1 MKKRMVIDIMNL
13 YEYKEILENINII
26 VIFSIPII
34 SLILYTLNQRKVM
47 LLEFA
52 IYIGELFIYL
62 YLNRY
67 IIIGNINLI
76 SMILILKFII
86 ILTIKEKLKI
96 NNFLYKFILILGLLY
111 IWNIKVEYSILIN
124 IILNIILLKYSI
136 IDCIK
141 VFNKELLDNKH
152 DLNEKKLYIKEV
164 KKKIKS
170 EKELQK
176 NYKDEILGV
185 SNKIGKSI
193 EESDIPIFILD
204 INKEFIYSNE
214 SFNQQMEDYKEDR
227 IDISKY
233 LQFKFPK
240 YKNLIDEIKKVATES
255 RGSLNIKSYDGK
267 IYRLGCTTDTID
279 ERPVI
284 ICILKD
290 ITQTTLIQNKLEESE
305 NMYKNLMD
313 VLNEGVIIHDDKNIK
328 YINDKGLEILD
339 INISEKEIYIE
350 DIKNTV
356 SKKFKERF
364 LSNIQLVIS
373 EKEEKV
379 INKIELING
388 RIVELVTTN
397 IKLNEEDLLI
407 SIVIDI
413 TELENTIMNIEQSEK
428 TYKLLLQ
435 TLPEGIVIVNPTT
448 NKHIYR
454 NEASIRMLKTIGLDK
469 LNESIKTYLKEEN
482 YGEFRRFTVDK
493 LNNIDISIAI
503 VKREEEGTLIV
514 VFRMLD
520 CEFKTIQ
527 LEKELNRIKE
537 KNKFKTEFLSNVAY
551 DIKKPIN
558 TIFEANNNLI
568 ESKGKYKSEN
578 INNHTRLVKQN
589 CYRLI
594 KLLNNV
600 EYVSRIDNGTCT
612 LELRKCDIVK
622 LLENIVKI
630 SRAYTDKKGIDI
642 SFKSDVNKKILVL
655 DTDKVEKII
664 LSILSNAIKFTDT
677 GGKIDINLYIENEQV
692 CISIKDTG
700 IGIPKDKTEII
711 FENFEQLDT
720 TLSRGCEGTGMGL
733 SVVKK
738 LANLNNIKIDVESE
752 LNKGSE
758 FKIILPN
765 NILSKNIK
773 LQDKFTQNEKIEI
786 EFSDI
791 YLNLTS

>member
-1 MKKRMVIDIMNL
+1 MNL
-13 YEYKEILENINII
+13 YKYKEILENINII

-34 SLILYTLNQRKVM
+34 SLILYTLNKRKVM
-47 LLEFA
+47 ILENL
-52 IYIGELFIYL
+52 IYIGEFFIYL
-62 YLNRY
+62 YLNSY

-76 SMILILKFII
+76 SMILILKFVI
-86 ILTIKEKLKI
+86 ILTLKEKLKI

-111 IWNIKVEYSILIN
+111 VCNIKVEYSILIN
-124 IILNIILLKYSI
+124 IILNIIILKCSI

-141 VFNKELLDNKH
+141 LFNKELLDNRH
-152 DLNEKKLYIKEV
+152 DLNQKKSYIKEV

-185 SNKIGKSI
+185 SNKISKSI

-204 INKEFIYSNE
+204 INKKFIYSNE
-214 SFNQQMEDYKEDR
+214 AFNMLIQDYKNKENR

-240 YKNLIDEIKKVATES
+240 YKNLMDEIKKIATEA
-255 RGSLNIKSYDGK
+255 RGNLNIKSYDGK
-267 IYRLGCTTDTID
+267 IYRLECITDIID

-284 ICILKD
+284 VCILKD

-313 VLNEGVIIHDDKNIK
+313 VLNEGVIIHDNKNIK

-339 INISEKEIYIE
+339 INIGKKEIFIE
-350 DIKNTV
+350 DIKNIV
-356 SKKFKERF
+356 SKKFREKF

-373 EKEEKV
+373 RKEEKV

-397 IKLNEEDLLI
+397 IKLNDEDLLI

-448 NKHIYR
+448 KKHIYR
-454 NEASIRMLKTIGLDK
+454 NEASIRMLKTIGLEK

-482 YGEFRRFTVDK
+482 YGNFRRFTIDK
-493 LNNIDISIAI
+493 LNNVDISLAI
-503 VKREEEGTLIV
+503 VKREEEGSLIV

-520 CEFKTIQ
+520 CEFKSIQ

-558 TIFEANNNLI
+558 KIFETNNNLI
-568 ESKGKYKSEN
+568 ENKGKYNSEN

-594 KLLNNV
+594 RLLNNI

-630 SRAYTDKKGIDI
+630 SKTYTDKKGIDI
-642 SFKSDVNKKILVL
+642 SFKSEVNKKILSL
-655 DTDKVEKII
+655 DIDKVEKII
-664 LSILSNAIKFTDT
+664 LNILSNAIKFTDT
-677 GGKIDINLYIENEQV
+677 GGRIDINLYMENEQV

-700 IGIPKDKTEII
+700 IGIPKDKTEVI

-738 LANLNNIKIDVESE
+738 LANLNNIKINVESE

-758 FKIILPN
+758 FIITLPN
-765 NILSKNIK
+765 NIVSKNIK
-773 LQDKFTQNEKIEI
+773 LQDKFAQGEKIDI

>member
-1 MKKRMVIDIMNL
+1 MNL
-13 YEYKEILENINII
+13 YKYKEILENINII

-34 SLILYTLNQRKVM
+34 SLILYTLNKRKVM
-47 LLEFA
+47 ILENL
-52 IYIGELFIYL
+52 IYIGEFFIYL
-62 YLNRY
+62 YLNSY

-76 SMILILKFII
+76 SVILILKFVI
-86 ILTIKEKLKI
+86 ILTLKEKLKI

-111 IWNIKVEYSILIN
+111 VCNIKVEYSILIN
-124 IILNIILLKYSI
+124 IILNIIILKCSI

-141 VFNKELLDNKH
+141 LFNKELLDNRH
-152 DLNEKKLYIKEV
+152 DLNQKKSYIKEV

-185 SNKIGKSI
+185 SNKISKSI

-204 INKEFIYSNE
+204 INKKFIYSNE
-214 SFNQQMEDYKEDR
+214 AFNMLIQDYKNKENR

-240 YKNLIDEIKKVATES
+240 YKNLMDEIKKIATEA
-255 RGSLNIKSYDGK
+255 RGNLNIKSYDGK
-267 IYRLGCTTDTID
+267 IYRLECITDIID

-284 ICILKD
+284 VCILKD

-313 VLNEGVIIHDDKNIK
+313 VLNEGVIIHDNKNIK
-328 YINDKGLEILD
+328 YINDKGLGILD
-339 INISEKEIYIE
+339 INISKKEIFIE
-350 DIKNTV
+350 DIKNIV
-356 SKKFKERF
+356 SKKFREKF

-373 EKEEKV
+373 RKEEKV

-397 IKLNEEDLLI
+397 IKLNDEDLLI

-448 NKHIYR
+448 KKHIYR
-454 NEASIRMLKTIGLDK
+454 NEASIRMLKTIGLEK

-482 YGEFRRFTVDK
+482 YGNFRRFTIDK
-493 LNNIDISIAI
+493 LNNVDISLAI
-503 VKREEEGTLIV
+503 VKREEEGSLIV

-520 CEFKTIQ
+520 CEFKSIQ

-558 TIFEANNNLI
+558 KIFETNNNLI
-568 ESKGKYKSEN
+568 ENKGKYNSEN

-594 KLLNNV
+594 RLLNNI

-630 SRAYTDKKGIDI
+630 SKTYTDKKGIDI
-642 SFKSDVNKKILVL
+642 SFKSEVNKKILSL
-655 DTDKVEKII
+655 DIDKVEKII
-664 LSILSNAIKFTDT
+664 LNILSNAIKFTDT
-677 GGKIDINLYIENEQV
+677 GGRIDINLYMENEQV

-700 IGIPKDKTEII
+700 IGIPKDKTEVI

-738 LANLNNIKIDVESE
+738 LANLNNIKINVESE

-758 FKIILPN
+758 FIITLPN
-765 NILSKNIK
+765 NIVSKNIK
-773 LQDKFTQNEKIEI
+773 LQDKFAQDEKIDI

>member
-1 MKKRMVIDIMNL
+1 MNL
-13 YEYKEILENINII
+13 YKYKEILENINII

-34 SLILYTLNQRKVM
+34 SLILYTLNKRKVM
-47 LLEFA
+47 ILENL
-52 IYIGELFIYL
+52 IYIGEFFIYL
-62 YLNRY
+62 YLNSY

-76 SMILILKFII
+76 SMILILKFVI
-86 ILTIKEKLKI
+86 ILTLKEKLKI

-111 IWNIKVEYSILIN
+111 VCNIKVEYSILIN
-124 IILNIILLKYSI
+124 IILNIIILKCSI

-141 VFNKELLDNKH
+141 LFNKELLDNRH
-152 DLNEKKLYIKEV
+152 DLNQKKSYIKEV

-185 SNKIGKSI
+185 SNKISKSI

-204 INKEFIYSNE
+204 INKKFIYSNE
-214 SFNQQMEDYKEDR
+214 AFNMLIQDYKNKENR

-240 YKNLIDEIKKVATES
+240 YKNLMDEIKKIATEA
-255 RGSLNIKSYDGK
+255 RGNLNIKSYDGK
-267 IYRLGCTTDTID
+267 IYRLECITDIID

-284 ICILKD
+284 VCILKD

-313 VLNEGVIIHDDKNIK
+313 VLNEGVIIHDNKNIK

-339 INISEKEIYIE
+339 INIGKKEIFIE
-350 DIKNTV
+350 DIKNIV
-356 SKKFKERF
+356 SKKFREKF

-373 EKEEKV
+373 RKEEKV

-397 IKLNEEDLLI
+397 IKLNAEDLLI

-448 NKHIYR
+448 KKHIYR
-454 NEASIRMLKTIGLDK
+454 NEASIRMLKTIGLEK

-482 YGEFRRFTVDK
+482 YGNFRRFTIDK
-493 LNNIDISIAI
+493 LNNVDISLAI
-503 VKREEEGTLIV
+503 VKREEEGSLIV

-520 CEFKTIQ
+520 CEFKSTQ

-558 TIFEANNNLI
+558 KIFETNNNLI
-568 ESKGKYKSEN
+568 ENKGKYNSEN

-594 KLLNNV
+594 RLLSNV

-622 LLENIVKI
+622 LVENIVKI
-630 SRAYTDKKGIDI
+630 SKTYTDKKGIDI
-642 SFKSDVNKKILVL
+642 SFKSEVNKKILSL
-655 DTDKVEKII
+655 DIDKVEKII
-664 LSILSNAIKFTDT
+664 LNILSNAIKFTDT
-677 GGKIDINLYIENEQV
+677 GGKIDINLYMHNEQV

-700 IGIPKDKTEII
+700 IGIPKDKTEVI

-738 LANLNNIKIDVESE
+738 LANLNNIKINVESE

-758 FKIILPN
+758 FIITLPN
-765 NILSKNIK
+765 NIVSKNIK
-773 LQDKFTQNEKIEI
+773 LQDKFAQDEKIDI

>member
-1 MKKRMVIDIMNL
+1 MNL
-13 YEYKEILENINII
+13 YKYKEILENINII

-34 SLILYTLNQRKVM
+34 SLILYTLNKRKVM
-47 LLEFA
+47 ILENL
-52 IYIGELFIYL
+52 IYIGEFFIYL
-62 YLNRY
+62 YLNSY

-76 SMILILKFII
+76 SMILILKFVI
-86 ILTIKEKLKI
+86 ILTLKEKLKI

-111 IWNIKVEYSILIN
+111 VCNIKVEYSILIN
-124 IILNIILLKYSI
+124 IILNIIILKCSI

-141 VFNKELLDNKH
+141 LFNKELLDNRH
-152 DLNEKKLYIKEV
+152 DLNQKKSYIKEV

-185 SNKIGKSI
+185 SNKISKSI

-204 INKEFIYSNE
+204 INKKFIYSNE
-214 SFNQQMEDYKEDR
+214 AFNMLIQDYKNKENR

-240 YKNLIDEIKKVATES
+240 YKNLMDEIKKIVTEA
-255 RGSLNIKSYDGK
+255 RGNLNIKSYDGK
-267 IYRLGCTTDTID
+267 IYRLECITDIID

-284 ICILKD
+284 VCILKD

-313 VLNEGVIIHDDKNIK
+313 VLNEGVIIHDNKNIK

-339 INISEKEIYIE
+339 INISKKEIFIE
-350 DIKNTV
+350 DIKNIV
-356 SKKFKERF
+356 SKKFREKF

-373 EKEEKV
+373 RKEEKV

-397 IKLNEEDLLI
+397 IKLNDEDLLI

-448 NKHIYR
+448 KKHIYR
-454 NEASIRMLKTIGLDK
+454 NEASIRMLKTIGLEK

-482 YGEFRRFTVDK
+482 YGNFRRFTIDK
-493 LNNIDISIAI
+493 LNNVDISLAI
-503 VKREEEGTLIV
+503 VKREEEGSLIV

-520 CEFKTIQ
+520 CEFKSIQ

-558 TIFEANNNLI
+558 KIFETNNNLI
-568 ESKGKYKSEN
+568 ENKGKYNSEN

-594 KLLNNV
+594 RLLNNI

-630 SRAYTDKKGIDI
+630 SKTYTDKKGIDI
-642 SFKSDVNKKILVL
+642 SFKSEVNKKILSL
-655 DTDKVEKII
+655 DIDKVEKII
-664 LSILSNAIKFTDT
+664 LNILSNAIKFTDT
-677 GGKIDINLYIENEQV
+677 GGRIDINLYMENEQV

-700 IGIPKDKTEII
+700 IGIPKDKTEVI

-738 LANLNNIKIDVESE
+738 LANLNNIKINVESE

-758 FKIILPN
+758 FIITLPN
-765 NILSKNIK
+765 NIVSKNIK
-773 LQDKFTQNEKIEI
+773 LQDKFAQDEKIDI

>member
-1 MKKRMVIDIMNL
+1 MVINIMNL
-13 YEYKEILENINII
+13 YKYKEILENINII

-34 SLILYTLNQRKVM
+34 SLILYTLNKRKVM
-47 LLEFA
+47 ILENL
-52 IYIGELFIYL
+52 IYIGEFFIYL
-62 YLNRY
+62 YLNSY

-76 SMILILKFII
+76 SMILILKFVI
-86 ILTIKEKLKI
+86 ILTLKEKLKI

-111 IWNIKVEYSILIN
+111 VCNIKVEYSILIN
-124 IILNIILLKYSI
+124 IILNIIILKCSI

-141 VFNKELLDNKH
+141 LFNKELLDNRH
-152 DLNEKKLYIKEV
+152 DLNQKKSYIKEV

-185 SNKIGKSI
+185 SNKISKSI

-204 INKEFIYSNE
+204 INKKFIYSNE
-214 SFNQQMEDYKEDR
+214 AFNMLIQDYKNKENR

-240 YKNLIDEIKKVATES
+240 YKNLMDEIKKIATEA
-255 RGSLNIKSYDGK
+255 RGNLNIKSYDGK
-267 IYRLGCTTDTID
+267 IYRLECITDIID

-284 ICILKD
+284 VCILKD

-313 VLNEGVIIHDDKNIK
+313 VLNEGVIIHDNKNIK
-328 YINDKGLEILD
+328 YINDKGLGILD
-339 INISEKEIYIE
+339 INISKKEIFIE
-350 DIKNTV
+350 DIKNIV
-356 SKKFKERF
+356 SKKFREKF

-373 EKEEKV
+373 RKEEKV

-397 IKLNEEDLLI
+397 IKLNDEDLLI

-448 NKHIYR
+448 KKHIYR
-454 NEASIRMLKTIGLDK
+454 NEASIRMLKTIGLEK

-482 YGEFRRFTVDK
+482 YGNFRRFTIDK
-493 LNNIDISIAI
+493 LNNVDISLAI
-503 VKREEEGTLIV
+503 VKREEEGSLIV

-520 CEFKTIQ
+520 CEFKSIQ

-558 TIFEANNNLI
+558 KIFETNNNLI
-568 ESKGKYKSEN
+568 ENKGKYNSEN

-594 KLLNNV
+594 RLLNNI

-630 SRAYTDKKGIDI
+630 SKTYTDKKGIDI
-642 SFKSDVNKKILVL
+642 SFKSEVNKKILSL
-655 DTDKVEKII
+655 DIDKVEKII
-664 LSILSNAIKFTDT
+664 LNILSNAIKFTDT
-677 GGKIDINLYIENEQV
+677 GGRIDINLYMENEQV

-700 IGIPKDKTEII
+700 IGIPKDKTEVI

-738 LANLNNIKIDVESE
+738 LANLNNIKINVESE

-758 FKIILPN
+758 FIITLPN
-765 NILSKNIK
+765 NIVSKNIK
-773 LQDKFTQNEKIEI
+773 LQDKFAQDEKIDI

>member
-1 MKKRMVIDIMNL
+1 MNL
-13 YEYKEILENINII
+13 YKYKEILENINII

-34 SLILYTLNQRKVM
+34 SLILYTLNKRKVM
-47 LLEFA
+47 ILENL
-52 IYIGELFIYL
+52 IYIGEFFIYL
-62 YLNRY
+62 YLNSY

-76 SMILILKFII
+76 SMILILKFVI
-86 ILTIKEKLKI
+86 ILTLKEKLKI

-111 IWNIKVEYSILIN
+111 VCNIKVEYSILIN
-124 IILNIILLKYSI
+124 IILNIIILKCSI

-141 VFNKELLDNKH
+141 LFNKELLDNRH
-152 DLNEKKLYIKEV
+152 DLNQKKSYIKEV

-185 SNKIGKSI
+185 SNKISKSI

-204 INKEFIYSNE
+204 INKKFIYSNE
-214 SFNQQMEDYKEDR
+214 AFNMLIQDYKNKENR

-240 YKNLIDEIKKVATES
+240 YKNLMDEIKKIVTEA
-255 RGSLNIKSYDGK
+255 RGNLNIKSYDGK
-267 IYRLGCTTDTID
+267 IYRLECITDIID
-279 ERPVI
+279 ERLVI
-284 ICILKD
+284 VCILKD

-313 VLNEGVIIHDDKNIK
+313 VLNEGVIIHDNKNIK

-339 INISEKEIYIE
+339 INIGKKEIFIE
-350 DIKNTV
+350 DIKNIV
-356 SKKFKERF
+356 SKKFREKF

-373 EKEEKV
+373 RKEEKV

-397 IKLNEEDLLI
+397 IKLNDEDLLI

-448 NKHIYR
+448 KKHIYR
-454 NEASIRMLKTIGLDK
+454 NEASIRMLKTIGLEK

-482 YGEFRRFTVDK
+482 YGNFRRFTIDK
-493 LNNIDISIAI
+493 LNNVDISLAI
-503 VKREEEGTLIV
+503 VKREEEGSLIV

-520 CEFKTIQ
+520 CEFKSTQ

-558 TIFEANNNLI
+558 KIFETNNNLI
-568 ESKGKYKSEN
+568 ENKGKYNSEN

-594 KLLNNV
+594 RLLSNV

-622 LLENIVKI
+622 LVENIVKI
-630 SRAYTDKKGIDI
+630 SKTYTDKKGIDI
-642 SFKSDVNKKILVL
+642 SFKSEVNKKILSL
-655 DTDKVEKII
+655 DIDKVEKII
-664 LSILSNAIKFTDT
+664 LNILSNAIKFTDT
-677 GGKIDINLYIENEQV
+677 GGRIDINLYMENEQV

-700 IGIPKDKTEII
+700 IGIPKDKTEVI

-738 LANLNNIKIDVESE
+738 LANLNNIKINVESE

-758 FKIILPN
+758 FIITLPN
-765 NILSKNIK
+765 NIVSKNIK
-773 LQDKFTQNEKIEI
+773 LQDKFAQDEKIDI

>member
-1 MKKRMVIDIMNL
+1 MNL
-13 YEYKEILENINII
+13 YKYKEILENINII

-34 SLILYTLNQRKVM
+34 SLILYTLNKRKVM
-47 LLEFA
+47 ILENL
-52 IYIGELFIYL
+52 IYIGEFFIYL
-62 YLNRY
+62 YLNSY

-76 SMILILKFII
+76 SVILILKFVI
-86 ILTIKEKLKI
+86 ILTLKEKLKI

-111 IWNIKVEYSILIN
+111 VCNIKVEYSILIN
-124 IILNIILLKYSI
+124 IILNIIILKCSI

-141 VFNKELLDNKH
+141 LSNKELLDNRH
-152 DLNEKKLYIKEV
+152 DLNQKKSYIKEV

-185 SNKIGKSI
+185 SNKISKSI

-204 INKEFIYSNE
+204 INKKFIYSNE
-214 SFNQQMEDYKEDR
+214 AFNMLIQDYKNKENR

-240 YKNLIDEIKKVATES
+240 YKNLMDEIKKIATEA
-255 RGSLNIKSYDGK
+255 RGNLNIKSYDGK
-267 IYRLGCTTDTID
+267 IYRLECITDIID

-284 ICILKD
+284 VCILKD

-313 VLNEGVIIHDDKNIK
+313 VLNEGVIIHDNKNIK

-339 INISEKEIYIE
+339 INIGKKEIFIE
-350 DIKNTV
+350 DIKNIV
-356 SKKFKERF
+356 SKKFREKF

-373 EKEEKV
+373 RKEEKV

-397 IKLNEEDLLI
+397 IKLNDEDLLI

-448 NKHIYR
+448 KKHIYR
-454 NEASIRMLKTIGLDK
+454 NEASIRMLKTIGLEK

-482 YGEFRRFTVDK
+482 YGNFRRFTIDK
-493 LNNIDISIAI
+493 LNNVDISLAI
-503 VKREEEGTLIV
+503 VKREEEGSLIV

-520 CEFKTIQ
+520 CEFKSTQ

-558 TIFEANNNLI
+558 KIFETNNNLI
-568 ESKGKYKSEN
+568 ENKGKYNSEN

-594 KLLNNV
+594 RLLSNV

-622 LLENIVKI
+622 LVENIVKI
-630 SRAYTDKKGIDI
+630 SKTYTDKKGIDI
-642 SFKSDVNKKILVL
+642 SFKSEVNKKILSL
-655 DTDKVEKII
+655 DIDKVEKII
-664 LSILSNAIKFTDT
+664 LNILSNAIKFTDT
-677 GGKIDINLYIENEQV
+677 GGKIDINLYMHNEQV

-700 IGIPKDKTEII
+700 IGIPKDKTEVI

-738 LANLNNIKIDVESE
+738 LANLNNIKINVESE

-758 FKIILPN
+758 FIITLPN
-765 NILSKNIK
+765 NIVSKNIK
-773 LQDKFTQNEKIEI
+773 LQDKFAQDEKIDI

>member
-1 MKKRMVIDIMNL
+1 MNL
-13 YEYKEILENINII
+13 YKYKEILENINII

-34 SLILYTLNQRKVM
+34 SLILYTLNKRKVM
-47 LLEFA
+47 ILENL
-52 IYIGELFIYL
+52 IYIGEFFIYL
-62 YLNRY
+62 YLNSY

-76 SMILILKFII
+76 SVILILKFVI
-86 ILTIKEKLKI
+86 ILTLKEKLKI

-111 IWNIKVEYSILIN
+111 VCNIKVEYSILIN
-124 IILNIILLKYSI
+124 IILNIIILKCSI

-141 VFNKELLDNKH
+141 LFNKELLDNRH
-152 DLNEKKLYIKEV
+152 DLNQKKSYIKEV

-185 SNKIGKSI
+185 SNKISKSI

-204 INKEFIYSNE
+204 INKKFIYSNE
-214 SFNQQMEDYKEDR
+214 AFNMLIQDYKNKENR

-240 YKNLIDEIKKVATES
+240 YKNLMDEIKKIATEA
-255 RGSLNIKSYDGK
+255 RGNLNIKSYDGK
-267 IYRLGCTTDTID
+267 IYRLECITDIID

-284 ICILKD
+284 VCILKD

-313 VLNEGVIIHDDKNIK
+313 VLNEGVIIHDNKNIK

-339 INISEKEIYIE
+339 INIGKKEIFIE
-350 DIKNTV
+350 DIKNIV
-356 SKKFKERF
+356 SKKFREKF

-373 EKEEKV
+373 RKEEKV

-397 IKLNEEDLLI
+397 IKLNDEDLLI

-448 NKHIYR
+448 KKHIYR
-454 NEASIRMLKTIGLDK
+454 NEASIRMLKTIGLEK

-482 YGEFRRFTVDK
+482 YGNFRRFTIDK
-493 LNNIDISIAI
+493 LNNVDISLAI
-503 VKREEEGTLIV
+503 VKREEEGSLIV

-520 CEFKTIQ
+520 CEFKSTQ

-558 TIFEANNNLI
+558 KIFETNNNLI
-568 ESKGKYKSEN
+568 ENKGKYNSEN

-594 KLLNNV
+594 RLLSNV

-630 SRAYTDKKGIDI
+630 SKTYTDKKGIDI
-642 SFKSDVNKKILVL
+642 SFKSEVNKKILSL
-655 DTDKVEKII
+655 DIDKVEKII
-664 LSILSNAIKFTDT
+664 LNILSNAIKFTDT
-677 GGKIDINLYIENEQV
+677 GGRIDINLYMENEEV

-700 IGIPKDKTEII
+700 IGIPKDKTEVI

-738 LANLNNIKIDVESE
+738 LANLNNIKINVESE

-758 FKIILPN
+758 FIITLPN
-765 NILSKNIK
+765 NIVSKNIK
-773 LQDKFTQNEKIEI
+773 LQDKFAQDEKIDI

>member
-1 MKKRMVIDIMNL
+1 MNL
-13 YEYKEILENINII
+13 YKYKEILENINII

-34 SLILYTLNQRKVM
+34 SLILYTLNKRKVM
-47 LLEFA
+47 ILENL
-52 IYIGELFIYL
+52 IYIGEFFIYL
-62 YLNRY
+62 YLNSY

-76 SMILILKFII
+76 SVILILKFVI
-86 ILTIKEKLKI
+86 ILTLKEKLKI

-111 IWNIKVEYSILIN
+111 VCNIKVEYSILIN
-124 IILNIILLKYSI
+124 IILNIIILKCSI

-141 VFNKELLDNKH
+141 LFNKELLDNRH
-152 DLNEKKLYIKEV
+152 DLNQKKSYIKEV

-185 SNKIGKSI
+185 SNKISKSI

-204 INKEFIYSNE
+204 INKKFIYSNE
-214 SFNQQMEDYKEDR
+214 AFNMLIQDYKNKENR

-240 YKNLIDEIKKVATES
+240 YKNLMDEIKKIATEA
-255 RGSLNIKSYDGK
+255 RGNLNIKSYDGK
-267 IYRLGCTTDTID
+267 IYRLECITDIID

-284 ICILKD
+284 VCILKD

-313 VLNEGVIIHDDKNIK
+313 VLNEGVIIHDNKNIK

-339 INISEKEIYIE
+339 INIGKKEIFIE
-350 DIKNTV
+350 DIKNIV
-356 SKKFKERF
+356 SKKFREKF

-373 EKEEKV
+373 KKEEKV

-397 IKLNEEDLLI
+397 IKLNDEDLLI

-448 NKHIYR
+448 KKHIYR
-454 NEASIRMLKTIGLDK
+454 NEASIRMLKTIGLEK

-482 YGEFRRFTVDK
+482 YGNFRRFTIDK
-493 LNNIDISIAI
+493 LNNVDISLAI
-503 VKREEEGTLIV
+503 VKREEEGSLIV

-520 CEFKTIQ
+520 CEFKSTQ

-558 TIFEANNNLI
+558 KIFETNNNLI
-568 ESKGKYKSEN
+568 ENKGKYNSEN

-594 KLLNNV
+594 RLLSNV

-622 LLENIVKI
+622 LVENIVKI
-630 SRAYTDKKGIDI
+630 SKTYTDKKGIDI
-642 SFKSDVNKKILVL
+642 SFKSEVNKKILSL
-655 DTDKVEKII
+655 DIDKVEKII
-664 LSILSNAIKFTDT
+664 LNILSNAIKFTDT
-677 GGKIDINLYIENEQV
+677 GGRIDINLYMENEQV

-700 IGIPKDKTEII
+700 IGIPKDKTEVI

-738 LANLNNIKIDVESE
+738 LANLNNIKINVESE

-758 FKIILPN
+758 FIITLPN
-765 NILSKNIK
+765 NIVSKNIK
-773 LQDKFTQNEKIEI
+773 LQDKFAQDEKIDI

>member
-1 MKKRMVIDIMNL
+1 MNL
-13 YEYKEILENINII
+13 YKYKEILENINII

-34 SLILYTLNQRKVM
+34 SLILYTLNKRKVM
-47 LLEFA
+47 ILKNL
-52 IYIGELFIYL
+52 IYIGEFFIYL
-62 YLNRY
+62 YLNSY

-76 SMILILKFII
+76 SMILILKFVI
-86 ILTIKEKLKI
+86 ILTLKEKLKI

-111 IWNIKVEYSILIN
+111 VCNIKVEYSILIN
-124 IILNIILLKYSI
+124 IILNIIILKCSI

-141 VFNKELLDNKH
+141 LFNKELLDNRH
-152 DLNEKKLYIKEV
+152 DLNQKKSYIKEV

-185 SNKIGKSI
+185 SNKISQSI

-204 INKEFIYSNE
+204 INKKFIYSNE
-214 SFNQQMEDYKEDR
+214 AFNMLIQDYKNKENR

-240 YKNLIDEIKKVATES
+240 YKNLMDEIKKIATEA
-255 RGSLNIKSYDGK
+255 RGNLNIKSYDGK
-267 IYRLGCTTDTID
+267 IYRLECITDIID

-284 ICILKD
+284 VCILKD

-313 VLNEGVIIHDDKNIK
+313 VLNEGVIIHDNKNIK

-339 INISEKEIYIE
+339 INIGKKEIFIE
-350 DIKNTV
+350 DIKNIV
-356 SKKFKERF
+356 SKKFREKF

-373 EKEEKV
+373 RKEEKV

-397 IKLNEEDLLI
+397 IKLNDEDLLI

-448 NKHIYR
+448 KKHIYR
-454 NEASIRMLKTIGLDK
+454 NEASIRMLKTIGLEK

-482 YGEFRRFTVDK
+482 YGNFRRFTIDK
-493 LNNIDISIAI
+493 LNNVDISLAI
-503 VKREEEGTLIV
+503 VKREEEGSLIV

-520 CEFKTIQ
+520 CEFKSIQ

-558 TIFEANNNLI
+558 KIFETNNNLI
-568 ESKGKYKSEN
+568 ENKGKYNSEN

-594 KLLNNV
+594 RLLNNI

-612 LELRKCDIVK
+612 LDLRKCDIVK

-630 SRAYTDKKGIDI
+630 SKTYTDKKGIDI
-642 SFKSDVNKKILVL
+642 SFKSEVNKKILSL
-655 DTDKVEKII
+655 DIDKVEKII
-664 LSILSNAIKFTDT
+664 LNILSNAIKFTDT
-677 GGKIDINLYIENEQV
+677 GGKIDINLYMENEQV

-700 IGIPKDKTEII
+700 IGIPKDKTEVI

-738 LANLNNIKIDVESE
+738 LANLNNIKINVESE

-758 FKIILPN
+758 FIITLPN
-765 NILSKNIK
+765 NIVSKNIK
-773 LQDKFTQNEKIEI
+773 LQDKFAQDEKIDI

>member
-1 MKKRMVIDIMNL
+1 MNL
-13 YEYKEILENINII
+13 YKYKEILENINII

-34 SLILYTLNQRKVM
+34 SLILYTLNKRKVM
-47 LLEFA
+47 ILENL
-52 IYIGELFIYL
+52 IYIGEFFIYL
-62 YLNRY
+62 YLNSY

-76 SMILILKFII
+76 SVILILKFVI
-86 ILTIKEKLKI
+86 ILTLKEKLKI

-111 IWNIKVEYSILIN
+111 VCNIKVEYSILIN
-124 IILNIILLKYSI
+124 IILNIIILKCSI

-141 VFNKELLDNKH
+141 LFNKELLDNRH
-152 DLNEKKLYIKEV
+152 DLNQKKSYIKEV

-185 SNKIGKSI
+185 SNKISKSI

-204 INKEFIYSNE
+204 INKKFIYSNE
-214 SFNQQMEDYKEDR
+214 AFNMLIQDYKNKENR

-240 YKNLIDEIKKVATES
+240 YKNLMDEIKKIVTEA
-255 RGSLNIKSYDGK
+255 RGNLNIKSYDGK
-267 IYRLGCTTDTID
+267 IYRLECITDIID
-279 ERPVI
+279 ERLVI
-284 ICILKD
+284 VCILKD

-313 VLNEGVIIHDDKNIK
+313 VLNEGVIIHDNKNIK

-339 INISEKEIYIE
+339 INIGKKEIFIE
-350 DIKNTV
+350 DIKNIV
-356 SKKFKERF
+356 SKKFREKF

-373 EKEEKV
+373 RKEEKV

-397 IKLNEEDLLI
+397 IKLNAEDLLI

-448 NKHIYR
+448 KKHIYR
-454 NEASIRMLKTIGLDK
+454 NEASIRMLKTIGLEK

-482 YGEFRRFTVDK
+482 YGNFRRFTIDK
-493 LNNIDISIAI
+493 LNNVDISLAI
-503 VKREEEGTLIV
+503 VKREEEGSLIV

-520 CEFKTIQ
+520 CEFKSIQ

-558 TIFEANNNLI
+558 KIFETNNNLI
-568 ESKGKYKSEN
+568 ENKGKYNSEN

-594 KLLNNV
+594 RLLNNI

-630 SRAYTDKKGIDI
+630 SKTYTDKKGIDI
-642 SFKSDVNKKILVL
+642 SFKSEVNKKILSL
-655 DTDKVEKII
+655 DIDKVEKII
-664 LSILSNAIKFTDT
+664 LNILSNAIKFTDT
-677 GGKIDINLYIENEQV
+677 GGRIDINLYMENEQV

-700 IGIPKDKTEII
+700 IGIPKDKTEVI

-738 LANLNNIKIDVESE
+738 LANLNNIKINVESE

-758 FKIILPN
+758 FIITLPN
-765 NILSKNIK
+765 NIVSKNIK
-773 LQDKFTQNEKIEI
+773 LQDKFAQDEKIDI

>member
-1 MKKRMVIDIMNL
+1 MVINIMNL
-13 YEYKEILENINII
+13 YKYKEILENINII

-34 SLILYTLNQRKVM
+34 SLILYTLNKRKVM
-47 LLEFA
+47 ILENL
-52 IYIGELFIYL
+52 IYIGEFFIYL
-62 YLNRY
+62 YLNSY

-76 SMILILKFII
+76 SMILILKFVI
-86 ILTIKEKLKI
+86 ILTLKEKLKI

-111 IWNIKVEYSILIN
+111 VCNIKVEYSILIN
-124 IILNIILLKYSI
+124 IILNIIILKCSI

-141 VFNKELLDNKH
+141 LFNKELLDNRH
-152 DLNEKKLYIKEV
+152 DLNQKKSYIKEV

-185 SNKIGKSI
+185 SNKISKSI

-204 INKEFIYSNE
+204 INKKFIYSNE
-214 SFNQQMEDYKEDR
+214 AFNMLIQDYKNKENR

-240 YKNLIDEIKKVATES
+240 YKNLMDEIKKIVTEA
-255 RGSLNIKSYDGK
+255 RGNLNIKSYDGK
-267 IYRLGCTTDTID
+267 IYRLECITDIID
-279 ERPVI
+279 ERLVI
-284 ICILKD
+284 VCILKD

-313 VLNEGVIIHDDKNIK
+313 VLNEGVIIHDNKNIK

-339 INISEKEIYIE
+339 INISKKEIFIE
-350 DIKNTV
+350 DIKNIV
-356 SKKFKERF
+356 SKKFREKF

-373 EKEEKV
+373 RKEEKV

-397 IKLNEEDLLI
+397 IKLNDEDLLI

-448 NKHIYR
+448 KKHIYR
-454 NEASIRMLKTIGLDK
+454 NEASIRMLKTIGLEK

-482 YGEFRRFTVDK
+482 YGNFRRFTIDK
-493 LNNIDISIAI
+493 LNNVDISLAI
-503 VKREEEGTLIV
+503 VKREEEGSLIV

-520 CEFKTIQ
+520 CEFKSIQ

-558 TIFEANNNLI
+558 KIFETNNNLI
-568 ESKGKYKSEN
+568 ENKGKYNSEN

-594 KLLNNV
+594 RLLNNI

-630 SRAYTDKKGIDI
+630 SKTYTDKKGIDI
-642 SFKSDVNKKILVL
+642 SFKSEVNKKILSL
-655 DTDKVEKII
+655 DIDKVEKII
-664 LSILSNAIKFTDT
+664 LNILSNAIKFTDT
-677 GGKIDINLYIENEQV
+677 GGRIDINLYMENEQV

-700 IGIPKDKTEII
+700 IGIPKDKTEVI

-738 LANLNNIKIDVESE
+738 LANLNNIKINVESE

-758 FKIILPN
+758 FIITLPN
-765 NILSKNIK
+765 NIVSKNIK
-773 LQDKFTQNEKIEI
+773 LQDKFAQDEKIDI

>member
-1 MKKRMVIDIMNL
+1 MNL
-13 YEYKEILENINII
+13 YKYKEILENINII

-34 SLILYTLNQRKVM
+34 SLILYTLNKRKVM
-47 LLEFA
+47 ILENL
-52 IYIGELFIYL
+52 IYIGEFFIYL
-62 YLNRY
+62 YLNSY

-76 SMILILKFII
+76 SMILILKFVI
-86 ILTIKEKLKI
+86 ILTLKEKLKI

-111 IWNIKVEYSILIN
+111 VCNIKVEYSILIN
-124 IILNIILLKYSI
+124 IILNIIILKCSI

-141 VFNKELLDNKH
+141 LFNKELLDNRH
-152 DLNEKKLYIKEV
+152 DLNQKKSYIKEV

-185 SNKIGKSI
+185 SNKISKSI

-204 INKEFIYSNE
+204 INKKFIYSNE
-214 SFNQQMEDYKEDR
+214 AFNMLIQDYKNKENR

-240 YKNLIDEIKKVATES
+240 YKNLMDEIKKIVTEA
-255 RGSLNIKSYDGK
+255 RGNLNIKSYDGK
-267 IYRLGCTTDTID
+267 IYRLECITDIID
-279 ERPVI
+279 ERLVI
-284 ICILKD
+284 VCILKD

-313 VLNEGVIIHDDKNIK
+313 VLNEGVIIHDNKNIK

-339 INISEKEIYIE
+339 INISKKEIFIE
-350 DIKNTV
+350 DIKNIV
-356 SKKFKERF
+356 SKKFREKF

-373 EKEEKV
+373 RKEEKV

-397 IKLNEEDLLI
+397 IKLNDEDLLI

-448 NKHIYR
+448 KKHIYR
-454 NEASIRMLKTIGLDK
+454 NEASIRMLKTIGLEK

-482 YGEFRRFTVDK
+482 YGNFRRFTIDK
-493 LNNIDISIAI
+493 LNNVDISLAI
-503 VKREEEGTLIV
+503 VKREEEGSLIV

-520 CEFKTIQ
+520 CEFKSIQ

-558 TIFEANNNLI
+558 KIFETNNNLI
-568 ESKGKYKSEN
+568 ENKGKYNSEN

-594 KLLNNV
+594 RLLNNI

-630 SRAYTDKKGIDI
+630 SKTYTDKKGIDI
-642 SFKSDVNKKILVL
+642 SFKSEVNKKILSL
-655 DTDKVEKII
+655 DIDKVEKII
-664 LSILSNAIKFTDT
+664 LNILSNAIKFTDT
-677 GGKIDINLYIENEQV
+677 GGRIDINLYMHNEQV

-700 IGIPKDKTEII
+700 IGIPKDKTEVI

-738 LANLNNIKIDVESE
+738 LANLNNIKINVESE

-758 FKIILPN
+758 FIITLPN
-765 NILSKNIK
+765 NIVSKNIK
-773 LQDKFTQNEKIEI
+773 LQDKFAQDEKIDI

>member
-1 MKKRMVIDIMNL
+1 MVINIMNL
-13 YEYKEILENINII
+13 YKYKEILENINII

-34 SLILYTLNQRKVM
+34 SLILYTLNKRKVM
-47 LLEFA
+47 ILENL
-52 IYIGELFIYL
+52 IYIGEFFIYL
-62 YLNRY
+62 YLNSY

-76 SMILILKFII
+76 SVILILKFVI
-86 ILTIKEKLKI
+86 ILTLKEKLKI

-111 IWNIKVEYSILIN
+111 VCNIKVEYSILIN
-124 IILNIILLKYSI
+124 IILNIIILKCSI

-141 VFNKELLDNKH
+141 LFNKELLDNRH
-152 DLNEKKLYIKEV
+152 DLNQKKSYIKEV

-185 SNKIGKSI
+185 SNKISKSI

-204 INKEFIYSNE
+204 INKKFIYSNE
-214 SFNQQMEDYKEDR
+214 AFNMLIQDYKNKENR

-240 YKNLIDEIKKVATES
+240 YKNLMDEIKKIATEA
-255 RGSLNIKSYDGK
+255 RGNLNIKSYDGK
-267 IYRLGCTTDTID
+267 IYRLECITDIID

-284 ICILKD
+284 VCILKD

-313 VLNEGVIIHDDKNIK
+313 VLNEGVIIHDNKNIK

-339 INISEKEIYIE
+339 INIGKKEIFIE
-350 DIKNTV
+350 DIKNIV
-356 SKKFKERF
+356 SKKFREKF

-373 EKEEKV
+373 RKEEKV

-397 IKLNEEDLLI
+397 IKLNDEDLLI

-448 NKHIYR
+448 KKHIYR
-454 NEASIRMLKTIGLDK
+454 NEASIRMLKTIGLEK

-482 YGEFRRFTVDK
+482 YGNFRRFTIDK
-493 LNNIDISIAI
+493 LNNVDISLAI
-503 VKREEEGTLIV
+503 VKREEEGSLIV

-520 CEFKTIQ
+520 CEFKSIQ

-558 TIFEANNNLI
+558 KIFETNNNLI
-568 ESKGKYKSEN
+568 ENKGKYNSEN

-594 KLLNNV
+594 RLLNNI

-630 SRAYTDKKGIDI
+630 SKTYTDKKGIDI
-642 SFKSDVNKKILVL
+642 SFKSEVNKKILSL
-655 DTDKVEKII
+655 DIDKVEKII
-664 LSILSNAIKFTDT
+664 LNILSNAIKFTDT
-677 GGKIDINLYIENEQV
+677 GGKIDINLYMHNEQV

-700 IGIPKDKTEII
+700 IGIPKDKTEVI

-738 LANLNNIKIDVESE
+738 LANLNNIKINVESE

-758 FKIILPN
+758 FIITLPN
-765 NILSKNIK
+765 NIVSKNIK
-773 LQDKFTQNEKIEI
+773 LQDKFAQDEKIDI

>member
-1 MKKRMVIDIMNL
+1 MVINIMNL
-13 YEYKEILENINII
+13 YKYKEILENINII

-34 SLILYTLNQRKVM
+34 SLILYTLNKRKVM
-47 LLEFA
+47 ILENL
-52 IYIGELFIYL
+52 IYIGEFFIYL
-62 YLNRY
+62 YLNSY

-76 SMILILKFII
+76 SMILILKFVI
-86 ILTIKEKLKI
+86 ILTLKEKLKI
-96 NNFLYKFILILGLLY
+96 INFLYKFILILGLLY
-111 IWNIKVEYSILIN
+111 VCNIKVEYSILIN
-124 IILNIILLKYSI
+124 IILNIIILKCSI

-141 VFNKELLDNKH
+141 LFNKELLDNRH
-152 DLNEKKLYIKEV
+152 DLNQKKSYIKEV

-185 SNKIGKSI
+185 SNKISKSI

-204 INKEFIYSNE
+204 INKKFIYSNE
-214 SFNQQMEDYKEDR
+214 AFNMLIQDYKNKENR

-240 YKNLIDEIKKVATES
+240 YKNLMDEIKKIVTEA
-255 RGSLNIKSYDGK
+255 RGNLNIKSYDGK
-267 IYRLGCTTDTID
+267 IYRLECITDIID
-279 ERPVI
+279 ERLVI
-284 ICILKD
+284 VCILKD

-313 VLNEGVIIHDDKNIK
+313 VLNEGVIIHDNKNIK

-339 INISEKEIYIE
+339 INISKKEIFIE
-350 DIKNTV
+350 DIKNIV
-356 SKKFKERF
+356 SKKFREKF

-373 EKEEKV
+373 RKEEKV

-397 IKLNEEDLLI
+397 IKLNAEDLLI

-448 NKHIYR
+448 KKHIYR
-454 NEASIRMLKTIGLDK
+454 NEASIRMLKTIGLEK

-482 YGEFRRFTVDK
+482 YGNFRRFTIDK
-493 LNNIDISIAI
+493 LNNVDISLAI
-503 VKREEEGTLIV
+503 VKREEEGSLIV

-520 CEFKTIQ
+520 CEFKSTQ

-558 TIFEANNNLI
+558 KIFETNNNLI
-568 ESKGKYKSEN
+568 ENKGKYNSEN

-594 KLLNNV
+594 RLLNNI

-630 SRAYTDKKGIDI
+630 SKTYTDKKGIDI
-642 SFKSDVNKKILVL
+642 SFKSEVNKKILSL
-655 DTDKVEKII
+655 DIDKVEKII
-664 LSILSNAIKFTDT
+664 LNILSNAIKFTDT
-677 GGKIDINLYIENEQV
+677 GGRIDINLYMENEQV

-700 IGIPKDKTEII
+700 IGIPKDKTEVI

-738 LANLNNIKIDVESE
+738 LANLNNIKINVESE

-758 FKIILPN
+758 FIITLPN
-765 NILSKNIK
+765 NIVSKNIK
-773 LQDKFTQNEKIEI
+773 LQDKFAQDEKIDI

>member
-1 MKKRMVIDIMNL
+1 MNL
-13 YEYKEILENINII
+13 YKYKEILENINII

-34 SLILYTLNQRKVM
+34 SLILYTLNKRKVM
-47 LLEFA
+47 ILENL
-52 IYIGELFIYL
+52 IYIGEFFIYL
-62 YLNRY
+62 YLNSY

-76 SMILILKFII
+76 SMILILKFVI
-86 ILTIKEKLKI
+86 ILTLKEKLKI

-111 IWNIKVEYSILIN
+111 VCNIKVEYSILIN
-124 IILNIILLKYSI
+124 IILNIIILKCSI

-141 VFNKELLDNKH
+141 LFNKELLDNRH
-152 DLNEKKLYIKEV
+152 DLNQKKSYIKEV

-185 SNKIGKSI
+185 SNKISKSI

-204 INKEFIYSNE
+204 INKKFIYSNE
-214 SFNQQMEDYKEDR
+214 AFNMLIQDYKNKENR

-240 YKNLIDEIKKVATES
+240 YKNLMDEIKKIATEA
-255 RGSLNIKSYDGK
+255 RGNLNIKSYDGK
-267 IYRLGCTTDTID
+267 IYRLECITDIID

-284 ICILKD
+284 VCILKD

-313 VLNEGVIIHDDKNIK
+313 VLNEGVIIHDNKNIK

-339 INISEKEIYIE
+339 INIGKKEIFIE
-350 DIKNTV
+350 DIKNIV
-356 SKKFKERF
+356 SKKFREKF

-373 EKEEKV
+373 RKEEKV

-388 RIVELVTTN
+388 RIVELATTN
-397 IKLNEEDLLI
+397 IKLNDEDLLI

-448 NKHIYR
+448 KKHIYR
-454 NEASIRMLKTIGLDK
+454 NEASIRMLKTIGLEK

-482 YGEFRRFTVDK
+482 YGNFRRFTIDK
-493 LNNIDISIAI
+493 LNNVDISLAI
-503 VKREEEGTLIV
+503 VKREEEGSLIV

-520 CEFKTIQ
+520 CEFKSIQ

-558 TIFEANNNLI
+558 KIFETNNNLI
-568 ESKGKYKSEN
+568 ENKGKYNSEN

-594 KLLNNV
+594 RLLSNV

-622 LLENIVKI
+622 LVENIVKI
-630 SRAYTDKKGIDI
+630 SKTYTDKKGIDI
-642 SFKSDVNKKILVL
+642 SFKSEVNKKILSL
-655 DTDKVEKII
+655 DIDKVEKII
-664 LSILSNAIKFTDT
+664 LNILSNAIKFTDT
-677 GGKIDINLYIENEQV
+677 GGRIDINLYMENEQV

-700 IGIPKDKTEII
+700 IGIPKDKTEVI

-738 LANLNNIKIDVESE
+738 LANLNNIKINVESE

-758 FKIILPN
+758 FIITLPN
-765 NILSKNIK
+765 NIVSKNIK
-773 LQDKFTQNEKIEI
+773 LQDKFAQDEKIDI

>member
-1 MKKRMVIDIMNL
+1 MNL
-13 YEYKEILENINII
+13 YKYKEILENINII

-34 SLILYTLNQRKVM
+34 SLILYTLNKRKVM
-47 LLEFA
+47 ILENL
-52 IYIGELFIYL
+52 IYIGEFFIYL
-62 YLNRY
+62 YLNSY

-76 SMILILKFII
+76 SMILILKFVI
-86 ILTIKEKLKI
+86 ILTLKEKLKI

-111 IWNIKVEYSILIN
+111 VCNIKVEYSILIN
-124 IILNIILLKYSI
+124 IILNIIILKCSI

-141 VFNKELLDNKH
+141 LFNKELLDNRH
-152 DLNEKKLYIKEV
+152 DLNQKKSYIKEV

-185 SNKIGKSI
+185 SNKISKSI
-193 EESDIPIFILD
+193 EESDISIFILD
-204 INKEFIYSNE
+204 INKKFIYSNE
-214 SFNQQMEDYKEDR
+214 AFNMLIQDYKNKENR

-240 YKNLIDEIKKVATES
+240 YKNLMDEIKKIVTEA
-255 RGSLNIKSYDGK
+255 RGNLNIKSYDGK
-267 IYRLGCTTDTID
+267 IYRLECITDIID

-284 ICILKD
+284 VCILKD

-313 VLNEGVIIHDDKNIK
+313 VLNEGVIIHDNKNIK

-339 INISEKEIYIE
+339 INIGKKEIFIE
-350 DIKNTV
+350 DIKNIV
-356 SKKFKERF
+356 SKKFREKF

-373 EKEEKV
+373 RKEEKV

-397 IKLNEEDLLI
+397 IKLNAEDLLI

-448 NKHIYR
+448 KKHIYR
-454 NEASIRMLKTIGLDK
+454 NEASIRMLKTIGLEK

-482 YGEFRRFTVDK
+482 YGNFRRFTIDK
-493 LNNIDISIAI
+493 LNNVDISLAI
-503 VKREEEGTLIV
+503 VKREEEGSLIV

-520 CEFKTIQ
+520 CEFKSIQ

-558 TIFEANNNLI
+558 KIFETNNNLI
-568 ESKGKYKSEN
+568 ENKGKYNSEN

-594 KLLNNV
+594 RLLNNI

-630 SRAYTDKKGIDI
+630 SKTYTDKKGIDI
-642 SFKSDVNKKILVL
+642 SFKSEVNKKILSL
-655 DTDKVEKII
+655 DIDKVEKII
-664 LSILSNAIKFTDT
+664 LNILSNAIKFTDT
-677 GGKIDINLYIENEQV
+677 GGRIDINLYMENEQV

-700 IGIPKDKTEII
+700 IGIPKDKTEVI

-738 LANLNNIKIDVESE
+738 LANLNNIKINVESE

-758 FKIILPN
+758 FIITLPN
-765 NILSKNIK
+765 NIVSKNIK
-773 LQDKFTQNEKIEI
+773 LQDKFAQDEKIDI

>member
-1 MKKRMVIDIMNL
+1 MNL
-13 YEYKEILENINII
+13 YKYKEILENINII

-34 SLILYTLNQRKVM
+34 SLILYTLNKRKVM
-47 LLEFA
+47 ILENL
-52 IYIGELFIYL
+52 IYIGEFFIYL
-62 YLNRY
+62 YLNSY

-76 SMILILKFII
+76 SMILILKFVI
-86 ILTIKEKLKI
+86 ILTLKEKLKI

-111 IWNIKVEYSILIN
+111 VCNIKVEYSILIN
-124 IILNIILLKYSI
+124 IILNIIILKCSI

-141 VFNKELLDNKH
+141 LFNKELLDNRH
-152 DLNEKKLYIKEV
+152 NLNQKKSYIKEV

-185 SNKIGKSI
+185 SNKISKSI

-204 INKEFIYSNE
+204 INKKFIYSNE
-214 SFNQQMEDYKEDR
+214 AFNMLIQDYKNKENR

-240 YKNLIDEIKKVATES
+240 YKNLMDEIKKIATEA
-255 RGSLNIKSYDGK
+255 RGNLNIKSYDGK
-267 IYRLGCTTDTID
+267 IYRLECITDIID

-284 ICILKD
+284 VCILKD

-313 VLNEGVIIHDDKNIK
+313 VLNEGVIIHDNKNIK

-339 INISEKEIYIE
+339 INIGKKEIFIE
-350 DIKNTV
+350 DIKNIV
-356 SKKFKERF
+356 SKKFREKF

-373 EKEEKV
+373 RKEEKV

-397 IKLNEEDLLI
+397 IKLNDEDLLI

-448 NKHIYR
+448 KKHIYR
-454 NEASIRMLKTIGLDK
+454 NEASIRMLKTIGLEK

-482 YGEFRRFTVDK
+482 YGNFRRFTIDK
-493 LNNIDISIAI
+493 LNNVDISLAI
-503 VKREEEGTLIV
+503 VKREEEGSLIV

-520 CEFKTIQ
+520 CEFKSIQ

-558 TIFEANNNLI
+558 KIFETNNNLI
-568 ESKGKYKSEN
+568 ENKGKYNSEN

-594 KLLNNV
+594 RLLNNI

-630 SRAYTDKKGIDI
+630 SKTYTDKKGIDI
-642 SFKSDVNKKILVL
+642 SFKSEVNKKILSL
-655 DTDKVEKII
+655 DIDKVEKII
-664 LSILSNAIKFTDT
+664 LNILSNAIKFTDT
-677 GGKIDINLYIENEQV
+677 GGRIDINLYMENEQV

-700 IGIPKDKTEII
+700 IGIPKDKTEVI

-738 LANLNNIKIDVESE
+738 LANLNNIKINVESE

-758 FKIILPN
+758 FIITLPN
-765 NILSKNIK
+765 NIVSKNIK
-773 LQDKFTQNEKIEI
+773 LQDKFAQDEKIDI

>member
-1 MKKRMVIDIMNL
+1 MNL
-13 YEYKEILENINII
+13 YKYKEILENINII

-34 SLILYTLNQRKVM
+34 SLILYTLNKRKVM
-47 LLEFA
+47 ILENL
-52 IYIGELFIYL
+52 IYIGEFFIYL
-62 YLNRY
+62 YLNSY

-76 SMILILKFII
+76 SMMLILKFVI
-86 ILTIKEKLKI
+86 ILTLKEKLKI

-111 IWNIKVEYSILIN
+111 VCNIKVEYSILIN
-124 IILNIILLKYSI
+124 IILNIIILKCSI

-141 VFNKELLDNKH
+141 LFNKELLDNRH
-152 DLNEKKLYIKEV
+152 DLNQKKSYIKEV

-185 SNKIGKSI
+185 SNKISKSI

-204 INKEFIYSNE
+204 INKKFIYSNE
-214 SFNQQMEDYKEDR
+214 AFNMLIQDYKNKENR

-240 YKNLIDEIKKVATES
+240 YKNLMDEIKKIATEA
-255 RGSLNIKSYDGK
+255 RGNLNIKSYDGK
-267 IYRLGCTTDTID
+267 IYRLECITDIID

-284 ICILKD
+284 VCILKD

-313 VLNEGVIIHDDKNIK
+313 VLNEGVIIHDNKNIK

-339 INISEKEIYIE
+339 INIGKKEIFIE
-350 DIKNTV
+350 DIKNIV
-356 SKKFKERF
+356 SKKFREKF

-373 EKEEKV
+373 RKEEKV

-397 IKLNEEDLLI
+397 IKLNDEDLLI

-448 NKHIYR
+448 KKHIYR
-454 NEASIRMLKTIGLDK
+454 NEASIRMLKTIGLEK

-482 YGEFRRFTVDK
+482 YGNFRRFTIDK
-493 LNNIDISIAI
+493 LNNVDISLAI
-503 VKREEEGTLIV
+503 VKREEEGSLIV

-520 CEFKTIQ
+520 CEFKSIQ

-558 TIFEANNNLI
+558 KIFETNNNLI
-568 ESKGKYKSEN
+568 ENKGKYNSEN

-594 KLLNNV
+594 RLLSNV

-622 LLENIVKI
+622 LVENIVKI
-630 SRAYTDKKGIDI
+630 SKTYTDKKGIDI
-642 SFKSDVNKKILVL
+642 SFKSEVNKKILSL
-655 DTDKVEKII
+655 DIDKVEKII
-664 LSILSNAIKFTDT
+664 LNILSNAIKFTDT
-677 GGKIDINLYIENEQV
+677 GGRIDINLYMENEQV

-700 IGIPKDKTEII
+700 IGIPKDKTEVI

-738 LANLNNIKIDVESE
+738 LANLNNIKINVESE

-758 FKIILPN
+758 FIITLPN
-765 NILSKNIK
+765 NIVSKNIK
-773 LQDKFTQNEKIEI
+773 LQDKFAQDEKIDI

>member
-1 MKKRMVIDIMNL
+1 MNL
-13 YEYKEILENINII
+13 YKYKEILENINII

-34 SLILYTLNQRKVM
+34 SLILYTLNKRKVM
-47 LLEFA
+47 ILENL
-52 IYIGELFIYL
+52 IYIGEFFIYL
-62 YLNRY
+62 YLNSY

-76 SMILILKFII
+76 SMILILKFVI
-86 ILTIKEKLKI
+86 ILTLKEKLKI

-111 IWNIKVEYSILIN
+111 VCNIKVEYSILIN
-124 IILNIILLKYSI
+124 IILNIIILKCSI

-141 VFNKELLDNKH
+141 LFNKELLDNRH
-152 DLNEKKLYIKEV
+152 DLNQKKSYIKEV

-185 SNKIGKSI
+185 SNKISKSI

-204 INKEFIYSNE
+204 INKKFIYSNE
-214 SFNQQMEDYKEDR
+214 AFNMLIQDYKNKENR

-240 YKNLIDEIKKVATES
+240 YKNLMDEIKKIVTEA
-255 RGSLNIKSYDGK
+255 RGNLNIKSYDGK
-267 IYRLGCTTDTID
+267 IYRLECITDIID

-284 ICILKD
+284 VCILKD

-313 VLNEGVIIHDDKNIK
+313 VLNEGVIIHDNKNIK

-339 INISEKEIYIE
+339 INISKKEIFIE
-350 DIKNTV
+350 DIKNIV
-356 SKKFKERF
+356 SKKFREKF

-373 EKEEKV
+373 RKEEKV

-397 IKLNEEDLLI
+397 IKLNAEDLLI

-448 NKHIYR
+448 KKHIYR
-454 NEASIRMLKTIGLDK
+454 NEASIRMLKTIGLEK

-482 YGEFRRFTVDK
+482 YGNFRRFTIDK
-493 LNNIDISIAI
+493 LNNVDISLAI
-503 VKREEEGTLIV
+503 VKREEEGSLIV

-520 CEFKTIQ
+520 CEFKSIQ

-558 TIFEANNNLI
+558 KIFETNNNLI
-568 ESKGKYKSEN
+568 ENKGKYNSEN

-594 KLLNNV
+594 RLLSNV

-630 SRAYTDKKGIDI
+630 SKTYTDKKGIDI
-642 SFKSDVNKKILVL
+642 SFKSEVNKKILSL
-655 DTDKVEKII
+655 DIDKVEKII
-664 LSILSNAIKFTDT
+664 LNILSNAIKFTDT
-677 GGKIDINLYIENEQV
+677 GGRIDINLYMENEQV

-700 IGIPKDKTEII
+700 IGIPKDKTEVI

-738 LANLNNIKIDVESE
+738 LANLNNIKINVESE

-758 FKIILPN
+758 FIITLPN
-765 NILSKNIK
+765 NIVSKNIK
-773 LQDKFTQNEKIEI
+773 LQDKFAQDEKIDI

>member
-1 MKKRMVIDIMNL
+1 MNL
-13 YEYKEILENINII
+13 YKYKEILENINII

-34 SLILYTLNQRKVM
+34 SLILYTLNKRKVM
-47 LLEFA
+47 ILENL
-52 IYIGELFIYL
+52 IYIGEFFIYL
-62 YLNRY
+62 YLNSY

-76 SMILILKFII
+76 SVILILKFVI
-86 ILTIKEKLKI
+86 ILTLKEKLKI

-111 IWNIKVEYSILIN
+111 VCNIKVEYSILIN
-124 IILNIILLKYSI
+124 IILNIIILKCSI

-141 VFNKELLDNKH
+141 LFNKELLDNRH
-152 DLNEKKLYIKEV
+152 DLNQKKSYIKEV

-185 SNKIGKSI
+185 SNKISKSI

-204 INKEFIYSNE
+204 INKKFIYSNE
-214 SFNQQMEDYKEDR
+214 AFNMLIQDYKNKENR

-240 YKNLIDEIKKVATES
+240 YKNLMDEIKKIATEA
-255 RGSLNIKSYDGK
+255 RGNLNIKSYDGK
-267 IYRLGCTTDTID
+267 IYRLECITDIID

-284 ICILKD
+284 VCILKD

-313 VLNEGVIIHDDKNIK
+313 VLNEGVIIHDNKNIK

-339 INISEKEIYIE
+339 INIGKKEIFIE
-350 DIKNTV
+350 DIKNIV
-356 SKKFKERF
+356 SKKFREKF

-373 EKEEKV
+373 RKEEKV

-397 IKLNEEDLLI
+397 IKLNDEDLLI

-448 NKHIYR
+448 KKHIYR
-454 NEASIRMLKTIGLDK
+454 NEASIRMLKTIGLEK

-482 YGEFRRFTVDK
+482 YGNFRRFTIDK
-493 LNNIDISIAI
+493 LNNVDISLAI
-503 VKREEEGTLIV
+503 VKREEEGSLIV

-520 CEFKTIQ
+520 CEFKSTQ

-558 TIFEANNNLI
+558 KIFETNNNLI
-568 ESKGKYKSEN
+568 ENKGKYNSEN

-594 KLLNNV
+594 RLLSNV

-622 LLENIVKI
+622 LVENIVKI
-630 SRAYTDKKGIDI
+630 SKTYTDKKGIDI
-642 SFKSDVNKKILVL
+642 SFKSEVNKKILSL
-655 DTDKVEKII
+655 DIDKVEKII
-664 LSILSNAIKFTDT
+664 LNILSNAIKFTDT
-677 GGKIDINLYIENEQV
+677 GGKIDINLYMHNEQV

-700 IGIPKDKTEII
+700 IGIPKDKTEVI

-738 LANLNNIKIDVESE
+738 LANLNNIKINVESE

-758 FKIILPN
+758 FIITLPN
-765 NILSKNIK
+765 NIVSKNIK
-773 LQDKFTQNEKIEI
+773 LQDKFAQDEKIDI

>member
-1 MKKRMVIDIMNL
+1 MVINIMNL
-13 YEYKEILENINII
+13 YKYKEILENINII

-34 SLILYTLNQRKVM
+34 SLILYTLNKRKVM
-47 LLEFA
+47 ILENL
-52 IYIGELFIYL
+52 IYIGEFFIYL
-62 YLNRY
+62 YLNSY

-76 SMILILKFII
+76 SMILILKFVI
-86 ILTIKEKLKI
+86 ILTLKEKLKI

-111 IWNIKVEYSILIN
+111 VCNIKVEYSILIN
-124 IILNIILLKYSI
+124 IILNIIILKCSI

-141 VFNKELLDNKH
+141 LFNKELLDNRH
-152 DLNEKKLYIKEV
+152 DLNQKKSYIKEV

-185 SNKIGKSI
+185 SNKISKSI

-204 INKEFIYSNE
+204 INKKFIYSNE
-214 SFNQQMEDYKEDR
+214 AFNMLIQDYKNKENR

-240 YKNLIDEIKKVATES
+240 YKNLMDEIKKIATEA
-255 RGSLNIKSYDGK
+255 RGNLNIKSYDGK
-267 IYRLGCTTDTID
+267 IYRLECITDIID

-284 ICILKD
+284 VCILKD

-313 VLNEGVIIHDDKNIK
+313 VLNEGVIIHDNKNIK

-339 INISEKEIYIE
+339 INIGKKEIFIE
-350 DIKNTV
+350 DIKNIV
-356 SKKFKERF
+356 SKKFREKF

-373 EKEEKV
+373 RKEEKV

-397 IKLNEEDLLI
+397 IKLNDEDLLI

-448 NKHIYR
+448 KKHIYR
-454 NEASIRMLKTIGLDK
+454 NEASIRMLKTIGLEK

-482 YGEFRRFTVDK
+482 YGNFRRFTIDK
-493 LNNIDISIAI
+493 LNNVDISLAI
-503 VKREEEGTLIV
+503 VKREEEGSLIV

-520 CEFKTIQ
+520 CEFKSIQ

-558 TIFEANNNLI
+558 KIFETNNNLI
-568 ESKGKYKSEN
+568 ENKGKYNSEN

-594 KLLNNV
+594 RLLNNI

-630 SRAYTDKKGIDI
+630 SKTYTDKKGIDI
-642 SFKSDVNKKILVL
+642 SFKSEVNKKILSL
-655 DTDKVEKII
+655 DIDKVEKII
-664 LSILSNAIKFTDT
+664 LNILSNAIKFTDT
-677 GGKIDINLYIENEQV
+677 GGKIDINLYMQNEQV

-700 IGIPKDKTEII
+700 IGIPKDKTEVI

-738 LANLNNIKIDVESE
+738 LANLNNIKINVESE

-758 FKIILPN
+758 FIITLPN
-765 NILSKNIK
+765 NIVSKNIK
-773 LQDKFTQNEKIEI
+773 LQDKFAQDEKIDI

>member
-1 MKKRMVIDIMNL
+1 MVINIMNL
-13 YEYKEILENINII
+13 YKYKEILENINII

-34 SLILYTLNQRKVM
+34 SLILYTLNKRKVM
-47 LLEFA
+47 RLENLL
-52 IYIGELFIYL
+52 YIGEFFIYL
-62 YLNRY
+62 YLNSY

-76 SMILILKFII
+76 SMILILKFVI
-86 ILTIKEKLKI
+86 ILTLKEKLKI

-111 IWNIKVEYSILIN
+111 VCNIKVEYSILIN
-124 IILNIILLKYSI
+124 IILNIIILKCSI

-141 VFNKELLDNKH
+141 LFNKELLDNRH
-152 DLNEKKLYIKEV
+152 DLNQKKSYIKEV

-185 SNKIGKSI
+185 SNKISKSI

-204 INKEFIYSNE
+204 INKKFIYSNE
-214 SFNQQMEDYKEDR
+214 AFNMLIQDYKNKENR

-240 YKNLIDEIKKVATES
+240 YKNLMDEIKKIVTEA
-255 RGSLNIKSYDGK
+255 RGNLNIKSYDGK
-267 IYRLGCTTDTID
+267 IYRLECITDIID
-279 ERPVI
+279 ERLVI
-284 ICILKD
+284 VCILKD

-313 VLNEGVIIHDDKNIK
+313 VLNEGVIIHDNKNIK

-339 INISEKEIYIE
+339 INISKKEIFIE
-350 DIKNTV
+350 DIKNIV
-356 SKKFKERF
+356 SKKFREKF

-373 EKEEKV
+373 RKEEKV

-397 IKLNEEDLLI
+397 IKLNAEDLLI

-448 NKHIYR
+448 KKHIYR
-454 NEASIRMLKTIGLDK
+454 NEASIRMLKTIGLEK

-482 YGEFRRFTVDK
+482 YGNFRRFTIDK
-493 LNNIDISIAI
+493 LNNVDISLAI
-503 VKREEEGTLIV
+503 VKREEEGSLIV

-520 CEFKTIQ
+520 CEFKSIQ

-558 TIFEANNNLI
+558 KIFETNNNLI
-568 ESKGKYKSEN
+568 ENKGKYNSEN

-594 KLLNNV
+594 RLLNNI

-630 SRAYTDKKGIDI
+630 SKTYTDKKGIDI
-642 SFKSDVNKKILVL
+642 SFKSEVNKKILSL
-655 DTDKVEKII
+655 DIDKVEKII
-664 LSILSNAIKFTDT
+664 LNILSNAIKFTDT
-677 GGKIDINLYIENEQV
+677 GGRIDINLYMENEQV

-700 IGIPKDKTEII
+700 IGIPKDKTEVI

-738 LANLNNIKIDVESE
+738 LANLNNIKINVESE

-758 FKIILPN
+758 FIITLPN
-765 NILSKNIK
+765 NIVSKNIK
-773 LQDKFTQNEKIEI
+773 LQDKFAQDEKIDI

>member
-1 MKKRMVIDIMNL
+1 MVINIMNL
-13 YEYKEILENINII
+13 YKYKEILENINII

-34 SLILYTLNQRKVM
+34 SLILYTLNKRKVM
-47 LLEFA
+47 ILENL
-52 IYIGELFIYL
+52 IYIGEFFIYL
-62 YLNRY
+62 YLNSY

-76 SMILILKFII
+76 SVILILKFVI
-86 ILTIKEKLKI
+86 ILTLKEKLKI

-111 IWNIKVEYSILIN
+111 ICNIKVEYSILIN
-124 IILNIILLKYSI
+124 IILNIIILKCSI

-141 VFNKELLDNKH
+141 LFNKELLDNRH
-152 DLNEKKLYIKEV
+152 DLNQKKSYIKEV

-185 SNKIGKSI
+185 SNKISKSI

-204 INKEFIYSNE
+204 INKKFIYSNE
-214 SFNQQMEDYKEDR
+214 AFNMLIQDYKNKENR

-240 YKNLIDEIKKVATES
+240 YKNLMDEIKKIATEA
-255 RGSLNIKSYDGK
+255 RGNLNIKSYDGK
-267 IYRLGCTTDTID
+267 IYRLECITDIID

-284 ICILKD
+284 VCILKD

-313 VLNEGVIIHDDKNIK
+313 VLNEGVIIHDNKNIK

-339 INISEKEIYIE
+339 INIGKKEIFIE
-350 DIKNTV
+350 DIKNIV
-356 SKKFKERF
+356 SKKFREKF

-373 EKEEKV
+373 RKEEKV

-397 IKLNEEDLLI
+397 IKLNDEDLLI

-448 NKHIYR
+448 KKHIYR
-454 NEASIRMLKTIGLDK
+454 NEASIRMLKTIGLEK

-482 YGEFRRFTVDK
+482 YGNFRRFTIDK
-493 LNNIDISIAI
+493 LNNVDISLAI
-503 VKREEEGTLIV
+503 VKREEEGSLIV
-514 VFRMLD
+514 IFRMLD
-520 CEFKTIQ
+520 CEFKSIQ

-558 TIFEANNNLI
+558 KIFETNNNLI
-568 ESKGKYKSEN
+568 ENKGKYNSEN

-594 KLLNNV
+594 RLLSNV

-622 LLENIVKI
+622 LVENIVKI
-630 SRAYTDKKGIDI
+630 SKTYTDKKGIDI
-642 SFKSDVNKKILVL
+642 SFKSEVNKKILSL
-655 DTDKVEKII
+655 DIDKVEKII
-664 LSILSNAIKFTDT
+664 LNILSNAIKFTDT
-677 GGKIDINLYIENEQV
+677 GGKIDINLYMQNEQV

-700 IGIPKDKTEII
+700 IGIPKDKTEVI

-738 LANLNNIKIDVESE
+738 LANLNNIKINVESE

-758 FKIILPN
+758 FIITLPN
-765 NILSKNIK
+765 NIVSKNIK
-773 LQDKFTQNEKIEI
+773 LQDKFAQDEKIDI

>member
-1 MKKRMVIDIMNL
+1 MNL
-13 YEYKEILENINII
+13 YKYKEILENINII

-34 SLILYTLNQRKVM
+34 SLILYTLNKRKVM
-47 LLEFA
+47 ILENL
-52 IYIGELFIYL
+52 IYIGEFFIYL
-62 YLNRY
+62 YLNSY

-76 SMILILKFII
+76 SMILILKFVI
-86 ILTIKEKLKI
+86 ILTLKEKLKI

-111 IWNIKVEYSILIN
+111 VCNIKVEYSILIN
-124 IILNIILLKYSI
+124 IILNIIILKCSI

-141 VFNKELLDNKH
+141 LFNKELLDNRH
-152 DLNEKKLYIKEV
+152 DLNQKKSYIKEV

-185 SNKIGKSI
+185 SNKISKSI

-204 INKEFIYSNE
+204 INKKFIYSNE
-214 SFNQQMEDYKEDR
+214 AFNMLIQDYKNKENR

-240 YKNLIDEIKKVATES
+240 YKNLMDEIKKIATEA
-255 RGSLNIKSYDGK
+255 RGNLNIKSYDGK
-267 IYRLGCTTDTID
+267 IYRLECITDIID

-284 ICILKD
+284 VCILKD

-313 VLNEGVIIHDDKNIK
+313 VLNEGVIIHDNKNIK

-339 INISEKEIYIE
+339 INIGKKEIFIE
-350 DIKNTV
+350 DIKNIV
-356 SKKFKERF
+356 SKKFREKF

-373 EKEEKV
+373 RKEEKV

-397 IKLNEEDLLI
+397 IKLNDEDLLI

-448 NKHIYR
+448 KKHIYR
-454 NEASIRMLKTIGLDK
+454 NEASIRMLKTIGLEK

-482 YGEFRRFTVDK
+482 YGNFRRFTIDK
-493 LNNIDISIAI
+493 LNNVDISLAI
-503 VKREEEGTLIV
+503 VKREEEGSLIV

-520 CEFKTIQ
+520 CEFKSIQ

-558 TIFEANNNLI
+558 KIFETNNNLI
-568 ESKGKYKSEN
+568 ENKGKYNSEN

-594 KLLNNV
+594 RLLSNV

-622 LLENIVKI
+622 LVENIVKI
-630 SRAYTDKKGIDI
+630 SKTYTDKKGIDI
-642 SFKSDVNKKILVL
+642 SFKSEVNKKILSL
-655 DTDKVEKII
+655 DIDKVEKII
-664 LSILSNAIKFTDT
+664 LNILSNAIKFTDT
-677 GGKIDINLYIENEQV
+677 GGRIDINLYMENEQV

-700 IGIPKDKTEII
+700 IGIPKDKTEVI

-738 LANLNNIKIDVESE
+738 LANLNNIKINVESE

-758 FKIILPN
+758 FIITLPN
-765 NILSKNIK
+765 NIVSKNIK
-773 LQDKFTQNEKIEI
+773 LQDKFAQDEKIDI

>member
-1 MKKRMVIDIMNL
+1 MNL
-13 YEYKEILENINII
+13 YKYKEILENINII

-34 SLILYTLNQRKVM
+34 SLILYTLNKRKVM
-47 LLEFA
+47 ILENL
-52 IYIGELFIYL
+52 IYIGEFFIYL
-62 YLNRY
+62 YLNSY

-76 SMILILKFII
+76 SMILILKFVI
-86 ILTIKEKLKI
+86 ILTLKEKLKI

-111 IWNIKVEYSILIN
+111 VCNIKVEYSILIN
-124 IILNIILLKYSI
+124 IILNIIILKCSI

-141 VFNKELLDNKH
+141 LFNKELLDNRH
-152 DLNEKKLYIKEV
+152 DLNQKKSYIKEV

-185 SNKIGKSI
+185 SNKISKSI

-204 INKEFIYSNE
+204 INKKFIYSNE
-214 SFNQQMEDYKEDR
+214 AFNMLIQDYKNKENR

-240 YKNLIDEIKKVATES
+240 YKNLMDEIKKIVTEA
-255 RGSLNIKSYDGK
+255 RGNLNIKSYDGK
-267 IYRLGCTTDTID
+267 IYRLECITDIID
-279 ERPVI
+279 ERLVI
-284 ICILKD
+284 VCILKD

-313 VLNEGVIIHDDKNIK
+313 VLNEGVIIHDNKNIK

-339 INISEKEIYIE
+339 INISKKEIFIE
-350 DIKNTV
+350 DIKNIV
-356 SKKFKERF
+356 SKKFREKF

-373 EKEEKV
+373 RKEEKV

-397 IKLNEEDLLI
+397 IKLNDEDLLI

-448 NKHIYR
+448 KKHIYR
-454 NEASIRMLKTIGLDK
+454 NEASIRMLKTIGLEK

-482 YGEFRRFTVDK
+482 YGNFRRFTIDK
-493 LNNIDISIAI
+493 LNNVDISLAI
-503 VKREEEGTLIV
+503 VKREEEGSLIV

-520 CEFKTIQ
+520 CEFKSIQ

-558 TIFEANNNLI
+558 KIFETNNNLI
-568 ESKGKYKSEN
+568 ENKGKYNSEN

-594 KLLNNV
+594 RLLNNI

-612 LELRKCDIVK
+612 LELRKCDIVN

-630 SRAYTDKKGIDI
+630 SKTYTDKKGIDI
-642 SFKSDVNKKILVL
+642 SFKSEVNKKILSL
-655 DTDKVEKII
+655 DIDKVEKII
-664 LSILSNAIKFTDT
+664 LNILSNAIKFTDT
-677 GGKIDINLYIENEQV
+677 GGKIDINLYMHNEQV

-700 IGIPKDKTEII
+700 IGIPKDKTEVI

-738 LANLNNIKIDVESE
+738 LANLNNIKINVESE

-758 FKIILPN
+758 FIITLPN
-765 NILSKNIK
+765 NIVSKNIK
-773 LQDKFTQNEKIEI
+773 LQDKFAQDEKIDI

>member
-1 MKKRMVIDIMNL
+1 MNL
-13 YEYKEILENINII
+13 YKYKEILENINII

-34 SLILYTLNQRKVM
+34 SLILYTLNKRKVM
-47 LLEFA
+47 ILENL
-52 IYIGELFIYL
+52 IYIGEFFIYL
-62 YLNRY
+62 YLNSY

-76 SMILILKFII
+76 SMILILKFVI
-86 ILTIKEKLKI
+86 ILTLKEKLKI

-111 IWNIKVEYSILIN
+111 VCNIKVEYSILIN
-124 IILNIILLKYSI
+124 IILNIIILKCSI

-141 VFNKELLDNKH
+141 LFNKELLDNRH
-152 DLNEKKLYIKEV
+152 DLNQKKSYIKEV

-185 SNKIGKSI
+185 SNKISKSI

-204 INKEFIYSNE
+204 INKKFIYSNE
-214 SFNQQMEDYKEDR
+214 AFNMLIQDYKNKENR

-240 YKNLIDEIKKVATES
+240 YKNLMDEIKKIATEA
-255 RGSLNIKSYDGK
+255 RGNLNIKSYDGK
-267 IYRLGCTTDTID
+267 IYRLECITDIID

-284 ICILKD
+284 VCILKD

-313 VLNEGVIIHDDKNIK
+313 VLNEGVIIHDNKNIK

-339 INISEKEIYIE
+339 INIGKKEIFIE
-350 DIKNTV
+350 DIKNIV
-356 SKKFKERF
+356 SKKFREKF

-373 EKEEKV
+373 RKEEKV

-397 IKLNEEDLLI
+397 IKLNDEDLLI

-448 NKHIYR
+448 KKHIYR
-454 NEASIRMLKTIGLDK
+454 NEASIRMLKTIGLEK

-482 YGEFRRFTVDK
+482 YGNFRRFTIDK
-493 LNNIDISIAI
+493 LNNVDISLAI
-503 VKREEEGTLIV
+503 VKREEEGSLIV

-520 CEFKTIQ
+520 CEFKSIQ

-558 TIFEANNNLI
+558 KIFETNNNLI
-568 ESKGKYKSEN
+568 ENKGTYNSEN

-594 KLLNNV
+594 RLLNNI

-630 SRAYTDKKGIDI
+630 SKTYTDKKGIDI
-642 SFKSDVNKKILVL
+642 SFKSEVNKKILSL
-655 DTDKVEKII
+655 DIDKVEKII
-664 LSILSNAIKFTDT
+664 LNILSNAIKFTDT
-677 GGKIDINLYIENEQV
+677 GGKIDINLYMHNEQV

-700 IGIPKDKTEII
+700 IGIPKDKTEVI

-738 LANLNNIKIDVESE
+738 LANLNNIKINVESE

-758 FKIILPN
+758 FIITLPN
-765 NILSKNIK
+765 NIVSKNIK
-773 LQDKFTQNEKIEI
+773 LQDKFAQDEKIDI

>member
-1 MKKRMVIDIMNL
+1 MNL
-13 YEYKEILENINII
+13 YKYKEILENINII

-34 SLILYTLNQRKVM
+34 SLILYTLNKRKVM
-47 LLEFA
+47 ILENL
-52 IYIGELFIYL
+52 IYIGEFFIYL
-62 YLNRY
+62 YLNSY

-76 SMILILKFII
+76 SVILILKFVI
-86 ILTIKEKLKI
+86 ILTLKEKLKI

-111 IWNIKVEYSILIN
+111 VCNIKVEYSILIN
-124 IILNIILLKYSI
+124 IILNIIILKCSI

-141 VFNKELLDNKH
+141 LFNKELLDNRH
-152 DLNEKKLYIKEV
+152 DLNQKKSYIKEV

-185 SNKIGKSI
+185 SNKISKSI

-204 INKEFIYSNE
+204 INKKFIYSNE
-214 SFNQQMEDYKEDR
+214 AFNMLIQDYKNKENR

-240 YKNLIDEIKKVATES
+240 YKNLMDEIKKIATEA
-255 RGSLNIKSYDGK
+255 RGNLNIKSYDGK
-267 IYRLGCTTDTID
+267 IYRLECITDIID

-284 ICILKD
+284 VCILKD

-313 VLNEGVIIHDDKNIK
+313 VLNEGVIIHDNKNIK

-339 INISEKEIYIE
+339 INIGKKEIFIE
-350 DIKNTV
+350 DIKNIV
-356 SKKFKERF
+356 SKKFREKF

-373 EKEEKV
+373 RKEEKV

-397 IKLNEEDLLI
+397 IKLNDEDLLI

-448 NKHIYR
+448 KKHIYR
-454 NEASIRMLKTIGLDK
+454 NEASIRMLKTIGLEK

-482 YGEFRRFTVDK
+482 YGNFRRFTIDK
-493 LNNIDISIAI
+493 LNNVDISLAI
-503 VKREEEGTLIV
+503 VKREEEGSLIV

-520 CEFKTIQ
+520 CEFKSIQ

-558 TIFEANNNLI
+558 KIFETNNNLI
-568 ESKGKYKSEN
+568 ENKGKYNSEN

-594 KLLNNV
+594 RLLSNV

-622 LLENIVKI
+622 LVENIVKI
-630 SRAYTDKKGIDI
+630 SKTYTDKKGIDI
-642 SFKSDVNKKILVL
+642 SFKSEVNKKILSL
-655 DTDKVEKII
+655 DIDKVEKII
-664 LSILSNAIKFTDT
+664 LNILSNAIKFTDT
-677 GGKIDINLYIENEQV
+677 GGKIDINLYMHNEQV

-700 IGIPKDKTEII
+700 IGIPKDKTEVI

-738 LANLNNIKIDVESE
+738 LANLNNIKINVESE

-758 FKIILPN
+758 FIITLPN
-765 NILSKNIK
+765 NIVSKNIK
-773 LQDKFTQNEKIEI
+773 LQDKFAQDEKIDI

>member
-1 MKKRMVIDIMNL
+1 MNL
-13 YEYKEILENINII
+13 YKYKEILENINII

-34 SLILYTLNQRKVM
+34 SLILYTLNKRKVM
-47 LLEFA
+47 ILENL
-52 IYIGELFIYL
+52 IYIGEFFIYL
-62 YLNRY
+62 YLNSY

-76 SMILILKFII
+76 SVILILKFVI
-86 ILTIKEKLKI
+86 ILTLKEKLKI

-111 IWNIKVEYSILIN
+111 VCNIKVEYSILIN
-124 IILNIILLKYSI
+124 IILNIIILKCSI

-141 VFNKELLDNKH
+141 LFNKELLDNRH
-152 DLNEKKLYIKEV
+152 DLNQKKSYIKEV

-185 SNKIGKSI
+185 SNKISKSI

-204 INKEFIYSNE
+204 INKKFIYSNE
-214 SFNQQMEDYKEDR
+214 AFNMLIQDYKNKENR

-240 YKNLIDEIKKVATES
+240 YKNLMDEIKKIATEA
-255 RGSLNIKSYDGK
+255 RGNLNIKSYDGK
-267 IYRLGCTTDTID
+267 IYRLECITDIID

-284 ICILKD
+284 VCILKD

-313 VLNEGVIIHDDKNIK
+313 VLNEGVIIHDNKNIK
-328 YINDKGLEILD
+328 YINDKGLGILD
-339 INISEKEIYIE
+339 INISKKEIFIE
-350 DIKNTV
+350 DIKNIV
-356 SKKFKERF
+356 SKKFREKF

-373 EKEEKV
+373 RKEEKV

-397 IKLNEEDLLI
+397 IKLNDEDLLI

-448 NKHIYR
+448 KKHIYR
-454 NEASIRMLKTIGLDK
+454 NEASIRMLKTIGLEK

-482 YGEFRRFTVDK
+482 YGNFRRFTIDK
-493 LNNIDISIAI
+493 LNNVDISLAI
-503 VKREEEGTLIV
+503 VKREEEGSLIV

-520 CEFKTIQ
+520 CEFKSTQ

-558 TIFEANNNLI
+558 KIFETNNNLI
-568 ESKGKYKSEN
+568 ENKGKYNSEN

-594 KLLNNV
+594 RLLNNI

-630 SRAYTDKKGIDI
+630 SKTYTDKKGIDI
-642 SFKSDVNKKILVL
+642 SFKSEVNKKILSL
-655 DTDKVEKII
+655 DIDKVEKII
-664 LSILSNAIKFTDT
+664 LNILSNAIKFTDT
-677 GGKIDINLYIENEQV
+677 GGRIDINLYMENEQV

-700 IGIPKDKTEII
+700 IGIPKDKTEVI

-738 LANLNNIKIDVESE
+738 LANLNNIKINVESE

-758 FKIILPN
+758 FIITLPN
-765 NILSKNIK
+765 NIVSKNIK
-773 LQDKFTQNEKIEI
+773 LQDKFAQDEKIDI

>member
-1 MKKRMVIDIMNL
+1 MNL
-13 YEYKEILENINII
+13 YKYKEILENINII

-34 SLILYTLNQRKVM
+34 SLILYTLNKRKVM
-47 LLEFA
+47 ILENL
-52 IYIGELFIYL
+52 IYIGEFFIYL
-62 YLNRY
+62 YLNSY

-76 SMILILKFII
+76 SMILILKFVI
-86 ILTIKEKLKI
+86 ILTLKEKLKI

-111 IWNIKVEYSILIN
+111 VCNIKVEYSILIN
-124 IILNIILLKYSI
+124 IILNIIILKCSI

-141 VFNKELLDNKH
+141 LFNKELLDNRH
-152 DLNEKKLYIKEV
+152 DLNQKKSYIKEV

-185 SNKIGKSI
+185 SNKISKSI
-193 EESDIPIFILD
+193 EGSDISIFILD
-204 INKEFIYSNE
+204 INKKFIYSNE
-214 SFNQQMEDYKEDR
+214 AFNMLIQDYKNKENR

-240 YKNLIDEIKKVATES
+240 YKNLMDEIKKIATEA
-255 RGSLNIKSYDGK
+255 RGNLNIKSYDGK
-267 IYRLGCTTDTID
+267 IYRLECITDIID

-284 ICILKD
+284 VCILKD

-313 VLNEGVIIHDDKNIK
+313 VLNEGVIIHDNKNIK

-339 INISEKEIYIE
+339 INIGKKEIFIE
-350 DIKNTV
+350 DIKNIV
-356 SKKFKERF
+356 SKKFREKF

-373 EKEEKV
+373 RKEEKV

-397 IKLNEEDLLI
+397 IKLNDEDLLI

-448 NKHIYR
+448 KKHIYR
-454 NEASIRMLKTIGLDK
+454 NEASIRMLKTIGLEK

-482 YGEFRRFTVDK
+482 YGNFRRFTIDK
-493 LNNIDISIAI
+493 LNNVDISLAI
-503 VKREEEGTLIV
+503 VKREEEGSLIV

-520 CEFKTIQ
+520 CEFKSIQ

-558 TIFEANNNLI
+558 KIFETNNNLI
-568 ESKGKYKSEN
+568 ENKGKYNSEN

-594 KLLNNV
+594 RLLNNI

-630 SRAYTDKKGIDI
+630 SKTYTDKKGIDI
-642 SFKSDVNKKILVL
+642 SFKSEVNKKILSL
-655 DTDKVEKII
+655 DIDKVEKII
-664 LSILSNAIKFTDT
+664 LNILSNAIKFTDT
-677 GGKIDINLYIENEQV
+677 GGRIDINLYMENEQV

-700 IGIPKDKTEII
+700 IGIPKDKTEVI

-738 LANLNNIKIDVESE
+738 LANLNNIKINVESE

-758 FKIILPN
+758 FIITLPN
-765 NILSKNIK
+765 NIVSKNIK
-773 LQDKFTQNEKIEI
+773 LQDKFAQDEKIDI

>member
-1 MKKRMVIDIMNL
+1 MNL
-13 YEYKEILENINII
+13 YKYKEILENINII

-34 SLILYTLNQRKVM
+34 SLILYTLNKRKVM
-47 LLEFA
+47 ILENL
-52 IYIGELFIYL
+52 IYIGEFFIYL
-62 YLNRY
+62 YLNSY

-76 SMILILKFII
+76 SMILILKFVI
-86 ILTIKEKLKI
+86 ILTLKEKLKI

-111 IWNIKVEYSILIN
+111 VCNIKVEYSILIN
-124 IILNIILLKYSI
+124 IILNIIILKCSI

-141 VFNKELLDNKH
+141 LFNKELLDNRH
-152 DLNEKKLYIKEV
+152 DLNQKKSYIKEV

-185 SNKIGKSI
+185 SNKISKSI

-204 INKEFIYSNE
+204 INKKFIYSNE
-214 SFNQQMEDYKEDR
+214 AFNMLIQDYKNKENR

-240 YKNLIDEIKKVATES
+240 YKNLMDEIKKIATEA
-255 RGSLNIKSYDGK
+255 RGNLNIKSYDGK
-267 IYRLGCTTDTID
+267 IYRLECITDIID

-284 ICILKD
+284 VCILKD

-313 VLNEGVIIHDDKNIK
+313 VLNEGVIIHDNKNIK

-339 INISEKEIYIE
+339 INIGKKEIFIE
-350 DIKNTV
+350 DIKNIV
-356 SKKFKERF
+356 SKKFREKF

-373 EKEEKV
+373 RKEEKV

-397 IKLNEEDLLI
+397 IKLNDEDLLI

-448 NKHIYR
+448 KKHIYR
-454 NEASIRMLKTIGLDK
+454 NEASIRMLKTIGLEK

-482 YGEFRRFTVDK
+482 YGNFRRFTIDK
-493 LNNIDISIAI
+493 LNNVDISLAI
-503 VKREEEGTLIV
+503 VKREEEESLIV

-520 CEFKTIQ
+520 CEFKSIQ

-558 TIFEANNNLI
+558 KIFETNNNLI
-568 ESKGKYKSEN
+568 ENKGKYNSEN

-594 KLLNNV
+594 RLLNNI

-630 SRAYTDKKGIDI
+630 SKTYTDKKGIDI
-642 SFKSDVNKKILVL
+642 SFKSEVNKKILSL
-655 DTDKVEKII
+655 DIDKVEKII
-664 LSILSNAIKFTDT
+664 LNILSNAIKFTDT
-677 GGKIDINLYIENEQV
+677 GGKIDINLYMQNEQV

-700 IGIPKDKTEII
+700 IGIPKDKTEVI

-738 LANLNNIKIDVESE
+738 LANLNNIKINVESE

-758 FKIILPN
+758 FIITLPN
-765 NILSKNIK
+765 NIVSKNIK
-773 LQDKFTQNEKIEI
+773 LQDKFAQDEKIDI

>member
-1 MKKRMVIDIMNL
+1 MNL
-13 YEYKEILENINII
+13 YKYKEILENINII

-34 SLILYTLNQRKVM
+34 SLILYTLNKRKVM
-47 LLEFA
+47 ILENL
-52 IYIGELFIYL
+52 IYIGEFFIYL
-62 YLNRY
+62 YLNSY

-76 SMILILKFII
+76 SMILILKFVI
-86 ILTIKEKLKI
+86 ILTLKEKLKI

-111 IWNIKVEYSILIN
+111 VCNIKVEYSILIN
-124 IILNIILLKYSI
+124 IILNIIILKCSI

-141 VFNKELLDNKH
+141 LFNKELLDNRH
-152 DLNEKKLYIKEV
+152 DLNQKKSYIKEV

-185 SNKIGKSI
+185 SNKISKSI

-204 INKEFIYSNE
+204 INKKFIYSNE
-214 SFNQQMEDYKEDR
+214 AFNMLIQDYKNKENR

-240 YKNLIDEIKKVATES
+240 YKNLMDEIKKIATEA
-255 RGSLNIKSYDGK
+255 RGNLNIKSYDGK
-267 IYRLGCTTDTID
+267 IYRLECITDIID

-284 ICILKD
+284 VCILKD

-313 VLNEGVIIHDDKNIK
+313 VLNEGVIIHDNKNIK

-339 INISEKEIYIE
+339 INIGKKEIFIE
-350 DIKNTV
+350 DIKNIV
-356 SKKFKERF
+356 SKKFREKF

-373 EKEEKV
+373 RKEEKV

-397 IKLNEEDLLI
+397 IKLNDEDLLI

-448 NKHIYR
+448 KKHIYR
-454 NEASIRMLKTIGLDK
+454 NEASIRMLKTIGLEK

-482 YGEFRRFTVDK
+482 YGNFRRFTIDK
-493 LNNIDISIAI
+493 LNNVDISLAI
-503 VKREEEGTLIV
+503 VKREEEGSLIV

-520 CEFKTIQ
+520 CEFKSTQ

-558 TIFEANNNLI
+558 KIFETNNNLI
-568 ESKGKYKSEN
+568 ENKGKYNSEN

-594 KLLNNV
+594 RLLSNV

-630 SRAYTDKKGIDI
+630 SKTYTDKKGIDI
-642 SFKSDVNKKILVL
+642 SFKSEVNKKILSL
-655 DTDKVEKII
+655 DIDKVEKII
-664 LSILSNAIKFTDT
+664 LNILSNAIKFTDT
-677 GGKIDINLYIENEQV
+677 GGKIDINLYMQNEQV

-700 IGIPKDKTEII
+700 IGIPKDKTEVI

-738 LANLNNIKIDVESE
+738 LANLNNIKINVESE

-758 FKIILPN
+758 FIITLPN
-765 NILSKNIK
+765 NIVSKNIK
-773 LQDKFTQNEKIEI
+773 LQDKFAQDEKIDI

>member
-1 MKKRMVIDIMNL
+1 MNL
-13 YEYKEILENINII
+13 YKYKEMLENINII

-34 SLILYTLNQRKVM
+34 SLILYTLNKRKVM
-47 LLEFA
+47 ILENL
-52 IYIGELFIYL
+52 IYIGEFFIYL
-62 YLNRY
+62 YLNSY

-76 SMILILKFII
+76 SVILILKFVI
-86 ILTIKEKLKI
+86 ILTLKEKLKI

-111 IWNIKVEYSILIN
+111 VCNIKVEYSILIN
-124 IILNIILLKYSI
+124 IILNIIILKCSI

-141 VFNKELLDNKH
+141 LFNKELLDNRH
-152 DLNEKKLYIKEV
+152 DLNQKKSYIKEV

-185 SNKIGKSI
+185 SNKISKSI

-204 INKEFIYSNE
+204 INKKFIYSNE
-214 SFNQQMEDYKEDR
+214 AFNMLIQDYKNKENR

-240 YKNLIDEIKKVATES
+240 YKNLMDEIKKIATEA
-255 RGSLNIKSYDGK
+255 RGNLNIKSYDGK
-267 IYRLGCTTDTID
+267 IYRLECITDIID

-284 ICILKD
+284 VCILKD

-313 VLNEGVIIHDDKNIK
+313 VLNEGVIIHDNKNIK

-339 INISEKEIYIE
+339 INIGKKEIFIE
-350 DIKNTV
+350 DIKNIV
-356 SKKFKERF
+356 SKKFREKF

-373 EKEEKV
+373 RKEEKV

-397 IKLNEEDLLI
+397 IKLNDEDLLI

-448 NKHIYR
+448 KKHIYR
-454 NEASIRMLKTIGLDK
+454 NEASIRMLKTIGLEK

-482 YGEFRRFTVDK
+482 YGNFRRFTIDK
-493 LNNIDISIAI
+493 LNNVDISLAI
-503 VKREEEGTLIV
+503 VKREEEGSLIV

-520 CEFKTIQ
+520 CEFKSIQ

-558 TIFEANNNLI
+558 KIFETNNNLI
-568 ESKGKYKSEN
+568 ENKGKYNSEN

-594 KLLNNV
+594 RLLSNV

-622 LLENIVKI
+622 LVENIVKI
-630 SRAYTDKKGIDI
+630 SKTYTDKKGIDI
-642 SFKSDVNKKILVL
+642 SFKSEVNKKILSL
-655 DTDKVEKII
+655 DIDKVEKII
-664 LSILSNAIKFTDT
+664 LNILSNAIKFTDT
-677 GGKIDINLYIENEQV
+677 GGRIDINLYMENEQV

-700 IGIPKDKTEII
+700 IGIPKDKTEVI

-738 LANLNNIKIDVESE
+738 LANLNNIKINVESE

-758 FKIILPN
+758 FIITLPN
-765 NILSKNIK
+765 NIVSKNIK
-773 LQDKFTQNEKIEI
+773 LQDKFAQDEKIDI

>member
-1 MKKRMVIDIMNL
+1 MVINIMNL
-13 YEYKEILENINII
+13 YKYKEILENINII

-34 SLILYTLNQRKVM
+34 SLILYTLNKRKVM
-47 LLEFA
+47 ILENL
-52 IYIGELFIYL
+52 IYIGEFFIYL
-62 YLNRY
+62 YLNSY

-76 SMILILKFII
+76 SMILILKFVI
-86 ILTIKEKLKI
+86 ILTLKEKLKI

-111 IWNIKVEYSILIN
+111 VCNIKVEYSILIN
-124 IILNIILLKYSI
+124 IILNIIILKCSI

-141 VFNKELLDNKH
+141 LFNKELLDNRH
-152 DLNEKKLYIKEV
+152 DLNQKKSYIKEV

-185 SNKIGKSI
+185 SNKISKSI

-204 INKEFIYSNE
+204 INKKFIYSNE
-214 SFNQQMEDYKEDR
+214 AFNMLIQDYKNKENR

-240 YKNLIDEIKKVATES
+240 YKNLMDEIKKIATEA
-255 RGSLNIKSYDGK
+255 RGNLNIKSYDGK
-267 IYRLGCTTDTID
+267 IYRLECITDIID

-284 ICILKD
+284 VCILKD

-313 VLNEGVIIHDDKNIK
+313 VLNEGVIIHDNKNIK

-339 INISEKEIYIE
+339 INIGKKEIFIE
-350 DIKNTV
+350 DIKNIV
-356 SKKFKERF
+356 SKKFREKF

-373 EKEEKV
+373 RKEEKV

-397 IKLNEEDLLI
+397 IKLNDEDLLI

-448 NKHIYR
+448 KKHIYR
-454 NEASIRMLKTIGLDK
+454 NEASIRMLKTIGLEK

-482 YGEFRRFTVDK
+482 YGNFRRFTIYK
-493 LNNIDISIAI
+493 LNNVDISLAI
-503 VKREEEGTLIV
+503 VKREEEGSLIV

-520 CEFKTIQ
+520 CEFKSIQ

-558 TIFEANNNLI
+558 KIFETNNNLI
-568 ESKGKYKSEN
+568 ENKGKYNSEN

-594 KLLNNV
+594 RLLNNI

-630 SRAYTDKKGIDI
+630 SKTYTDKKGIDI
-642 SFKSDVNKKILVL
+642 SFKSEVNKKILSL
-655 DTDKVEKII
+655 DIDKVEKII
-664 LSILSNAIKFTDT
+664 LNILSNAIKFTDT
-677 GGKIDINLYIENEQV
+677 GGRIDINLYMENEQV

-700 IGIPKDKTEII
+700 IGIPKDKTEVI

-738 LANLNNIKIDVESE
+738 LANLNNIKINVESE

-758 FKIILPN
+758 FIITLPN
-765 NILSKNIK
+765 NIVSKNIK
-773 LQDKFTQNEKIEI
+773 LQDKFAQDEKIDI

>member
-1 MKKRMVIDIMNL
+1 MNL
-13 YEYKEILENINII
+13 YKYKEILENINII

-34 SLILYTLNQRKVM
+34 SLILYTLNKRKVM
-47 LLEFA
+47 ILENL
-52 IYIGELFIYL
+52 IYIGEFFIYL
-62 YLNRY
+62 YLNSY

-76 SMILILKFII
+76 SVILILKFVI
-86 ILTIKEKLKI
+86 ILTLKEKLKI

-111 IWNIKVEYSILIN
+111 ICNIKVEYSILIN
-124 IILNIILLKYSI
+124 IILNIIILKCSI

-141 VFNKELLDNKH
+141 LFNKELLDNRH
-152 DLNEKKLYIKEV
+152 DLNQKKSYIKEV

-185 SNKIGKSI
+185 SNKISKSI

-204 INKEFIYSNE
+204 INKKFIYSNE
-214 SFNQQMEDYKEDR
+214 AFNMLIQDYKNKENR

-240 YKNLIDEIKKVATES
+240 YKNLMDEIKKIATEA
-255 RGSLNIKSYDGK
+255 RGNLNIKSYDGK
-267 IYRLGCTTDTID
+267 IYRLECITDIID

-284 ICILKD
+284 VCILKD

-313 VLNEGVIIHDDKNIK
+313 VLNEGVIIHDNKNIK

-339 INISEKEIYIE
+339 INIGKKEIFIE
-350 DIKNTV
+350 DIKNIV
-356 SKKFKERF
+356 SKKFREKF

-373 EKEEKV
+373 RKEEKV

-397 IKLNEEDLLI
+397 IKLNDEDLLI

-448 NKHIYR
+448 KKHIYR
-454 NEASIRMLKTIGLDK
+454 NEASIRMLKTIGLEK

-482 YGEFRRFTVDK
+482 YGNFRRFTIDK
-493 LNNIDISIAI
+493 LNNVDISLAI
-503 VKREEEGTLIV
+503 VKREEEGSLIV

-520 CEFKTIQ
+520 CEFKSIQ

-558 TIFEANNNLI
+558 KIFETNNNLI
-568 ESKGKYKSEN
+568 ENKGKYNSEN

-594 KLLNNV
+594 RLLSNV

-622 LLENIVKI
+622 LVENIVKI
-630 SRAYTDKKGIDI
+630 SKTYTDKKGIDI
-642 SFKSDVNKKILVL
+642 SFKSEVNKKILSL
-655 DTDKVEKII
+655 DIDKVEKII
-664 LSILSNAIKFTDT
+664 LNILSNAIKFTDT
-677 GGKIDINLYIENEQV
+677 GGRIDINLYMENEQV

-700 IGIPKDKTEII
+700 IGIPKDKTEVI

-738 LANLNNIKIDVESE
+738 LANLNNIKINVESE

-758 FKIILPN
+758 FIITLPN
-765 NILSKNIK
+765 NIVSKNIK
-773 LQDKFTQNEKIEI
+773 LQDKFAQDEKIDI

>member
-1 MKKRMVIDIMNL
+1 MNL
-13 YEYKEILENINII
+13 YKYKEILENINII

-34 SLILYTLNQRKVM
+34 SLILYTLNKRKVM
-47 LLEFA
+47 ILENL
-52 IYIGELFIYL
+52 IYIGEFFIYL
-62 YLNRY
+62 YLNSY

-76 SMILILKFII
+76 SMILILKFVI
-86 ILTIKEKLKI
+86 ILTLKEKLKI

-111 IWNIKVEYSILIN
+111 VCNIKVEYSILIN
-124 IILNIILLKYSI
+124 IILNIIILKCSI

-141 VFNKELLDNKH
+141 LFNKELLDNRH
-152 DLNEKKLYIKEV
+152 NLNQKKSYIKEV

-185 SNKIGKSI
+185 SNKISKSI

-204 INKEFIYSNE
+204 INKKFIYSNE
-214 SFNQQMEDYKEDR
+214 AFNMLIQDYKNKENR

-240 YKNLIDEIKKVATES
+240 YKNLMDEIKKIATEA
-255 RGSLNIKSYDGK
+255 RGNLNIKSYDGK
-267 IYRLGCTTDTID
+267 IYRLECITDIID

-284 ICILKD
+284 VCILKD

-313 VLNEGVIIHDDKNIK
+313 VLNEGVIIHDNKNIK

-339 INISEKEIYIE
+339 INIGKKEIFIE
-350 DIKNTV
+350 DIKNIV
-356 SKKFKERF
+356 SKKFREKF

-373 EKEEKV
+373 RKEEKV

-397 IKLNEEDLLI
+397 IKLNDEDLLI

-448 NKHIYR
+448 KKHIYR
-454 NEASIRMLKTIGLDK
+454 NEASIRMLKTIGLEK

-482 YGEFRRFTVDK
+482 YGNFRRFTIDK
-493 LNNIDISIAI
+493 LNNVDISLAI
-503 VKREEEGTLIV
+503 VKREEEGSLIV

-520 CEFKTIQ
+520 CEFKSTQ

-558 TIFEANNNLI
+558 KIFETNNNLI
-568 ESKGKYKSEN
+568 ENKGKYNSEN

-594 KLLNNV
+594 RLLSNV

-622 LLENIVKI
+622 LVENIVKI
-630 SRAYTDKKGIDI
+630 SKTYTDKKGIDI
-642 SFKSDVNKKILVL
+642 SFKSEVNKKILSL
-655 DTDKVEKII
+655 DIDKVEKII
-664 LSILSNAIKFTDT
+664 LNILSNAIKFTDT
-677 GGKIDINLYIENEQV
+677 GGKIDINLYMHNEQV

-700 IGIPKDKTEII
+700 IGIPKDKTEVI

-738 LANLNNIKIDVESE
+738 LANLNNIKINVESE

-758 FKIILPN
+758 FIITLPN
-765 NILSKNIK
+765 NIVSKNIK
-773 LQDKFTQNEKIEI
+773 LQDKFAQDEKIDI

>member
-1 MKKRMVIDIMNL
+1 MNL
-13 YEYKEILENINII
+13 YKYKEILENINII

-34 SLILYTLNQRKVM
+34 SLILYTLNKRKVM
-47 LLEFA
+47 ILENL
-52 IYIGELFIYL
+52 IYIGEFFIYL
-62 YLNRY
+62 YLNSY

-76 SMILILKFII
+76 SMILILKFVI
-86 ILTIKEKLKI
+86 ILTLKEKLKI

-111 IWNIKVEYSILIN
+111 VCNIKVEYSILIN
-124 IILNIILLKYSI
+124 IILNIIILKCSI

-141 VFNKELLDNKH
+141 LFNKELLDNRH
-152 DLNEKKLYIKEV
+152 DLNQKKSYIKEV

-185 SNKIGKSI
+185 SNKISKSI

-204 INKEFIYSNE
+204 INKKFIYSNE
-214 SFNQQMEDYKEDR
+214 AFNMLIQDYKNKENR

-240 YKNLIDEIKKVATES
+240 YKNLMDEIKKIVTEA
-255 RGSLNIKSYDGK
+255 RGNLNIKSYDGK
-267 IYRLGCTTDTID
+267 IYRLECITDIID
-279 ERPVI
+279 ERLVI
-284 ICILKD
+284 VCILKD

-313 VLNEGVIIHDDKNIK
+313 VLNEGVIIHDNKNIK

-339 INISEKEIYIE
+339 INISKKEIFIE
-350 DIKNTV
+350 DIKNIV
-356 SKKFKERF
+356 SKKFREKF

-373 EKEEKV
+373 RKEEKV

-397 IKLNEEDLLI
+397 IMLNAEDLLI

-448 NKHIYR
+448 KKHIYR
-454 NEASIRMLKTIGLDK
+454 NEASIRMLKTIGLEK

-482 YGEFRRFTVDK
+482 YGNFRRFTIDK
-493 LNNIDISIAI
+493 LNNVDISLAI
-503 VKREEEGTLIV
+503 VKREEEGSLIV

-520 CEFKTIQ
+520 CEFKSIQ

-558 TIFEANNNLI
+558 KIFETNNNLI
-568 ESKGKYKSEN
+568 ENKGKYNSEN

-594 KLLNNV
+594 RLLNNI

-630 SRAYTDKKGIDI
+630 SKTYTDKKGIDI
-642 SFKSDVNKKILVL
+642 SFKSEVNKKILSL
-655 DTDKVEKII
+655 DIDKVEKII
-664 LSILSNAIKFTDT
+664 LNILSNAIKFTDT
-677 GGKIDINLYIENEQV
+677 GGRIDINLYMENEQV

-700 IGIPKDKTEII
+700 IGIPKDKTEVI

-738 LANLNNIKIDVESE
+738 LANLNNIKINVESE

-758 FKIILPN
+758 FIITLPN
-765 NILSKNIK
+765 NIVSKNIK
-773 LQDKFTQNEKIEI
+773 LQDKFAQDEKIDI

>member
-1 MKKRMVIDIMNL
+1 MVINIMNL
-13 YEYKEILENINII
+13 YKYKEILENINII

-34 SLILYTLNQRKVM
+34 SLILYTLNKRKVM
-47 LLEFA
+47 ILENL
-52 IYIGELFIYL
+52 IYIGEFFIYL
-62 YLNRY
+62 YLNSY

-76 SMILILKFII
+76 SVILILKFVI
-86 ILTIKEKLKI
+86 ILTLKEKLKI

-111 IWNIKVEYSILIN
+111 VFNIKVEYSILIN
-124 IILNIILLKYSI
+124 IILNIIILKCSI

-141 VFNKELLDNKH
+141 LFNKELLDNRH
-152 DLNEKKLYIKEV
+152 DLNKKKSYIKEV

-185 SNKIGKSI
+185 SNKISKSI

-204 INKEFIYSNE
+204 INKKFIYSNE
-214 SFNQQMEDYKEDR
+214 AFNMLIQDYKNKENR

-240 YKNLIDEIKKVATES
+240 YKNLMDEIKKIATEA
-255 RGSLNIKSYDGK
+255 RGNLNIKSYDGK
-267 IYRLGCTTDTID
+267 IYRLECITDIID

-284 ICILKD
+284 VCILKD

-313 VLNEGVIIHDDKNIK
+313 VLNEGVIIHDNKNIK

-339 INISEKEIYIE
+339 INIGKKEIFIE
-350 DIKNTV
+350 DIKNIV
-356 SKKFKERF
+356 SKKFREKF

-373 EKEEKV
+373 RKEEKV

-397 IKLNEEDLLI
+397 IKLNDEDLLI

-448 NKHIYR
+448 KKHIYR
-454 NEASIRMLKTIGLDK
+454 NEASIRMLKTIGLEK

-482 YGEFRRFTVDK
+482 YGNFRRFTIDK
-493 LNNIDISIAI
+493 LNNVDISLAI
-503 VKREEEGTLIV
+503 VKREEEGSLIV

-520 CEFKTIQ
+520 CEFKSTQ

-558 TIFEANNNLI
+558 KIFETNNNLI
-568 ESKGKYKSEN
+568 ENKGKYNSEN

-594 KLLNNV
+594 RLLSNV

-622 LLENIVKI
+622 LVENIVKI
-630 SRAYTDKKGIDI
+630 SKTYTDKKGIDI
-642 SFKSDVNKKILVL
+642 SFKSEVNKKILSL
-655 DTDKVEKII
+655 DIDKVEKII
-664 LSILSNAIKFTDT
+664 LNILSNAIKFTDT
-677 GGKIDINLYIENEQV
+677 GGKIDINLYMHNEQV

-700 IGIPKDKTEII
+700 IGIPKDKTEVI

-738 LANLNNIKIDVESE
+738 LANLNNIKINVESE

-758 FKIILPN
+758 FIITLPN
-765 NILSKNIK
+765 NIVSKNIK
-773 LQDKFTQNEKIEI
+773 LQDKFAQDEKIDI